1 MDKTAIKKFA
11 IWARNKLIADSVY
24 RARLLGI
31 TDKEIQDPLP
41 QSTKDAQFFDIGLK
55 EPAIGTGDAI
65 AQRNNLVAV
74 IREKAKYISYPEAFS
89 RIMEETA
96 YTWFNRLIAI
106 RFMEVN
112 NYLPGH
118 VRVLSSDN
126 PEKIEPDL
134 VTSPFDSDL
143 TFSEDESRQIV
154 DWKTNNQTDDLFQ
167 MLFLKECNALNEPL
181 PMLFETIA
189 DYTELLLTLTIS
201 DRDGVVWHLVHD
213 ISEDDFRDQVQ
224 IIGWFYQYY
233 NTEPKDKVYARKS
246 SEKIKKEDIPAATQL
261 FTPDWIV
268 RYMVENSLG
277 RLWVEGHPNEDLK
290 GQWKYYLDEAKQE
303 EDVQKQLN
311 QIYAEHSKL
320 NPEDLTC
327 LDPCCGS
334 GHILVYMFDVLM
346 QIYQSRGYRD
356 RDAAISIV
364 EHNLYGLDIDER
376 AAQLAYFAVIMKARQ
391 YDRRFL
397 SRGLQP
403 HIYAIEE
410 SNGLSKW
417 QEFAGSDFGQLTL
430 DQTYIVQAD
439 ELIGLFHD
447 AKEYGSILKVEPVD
461 YDNLQDYLEE
471 IRQKGSE
478 NILFAAWADEM
489 ADKMPK
495 LIRQAKLL
503 SRKYDVVV
511 TNPPY
516 MGGGGMDAKLSKY
529 VKDNYP
535 DSKSDLFAVFIEQC
549 GTMIKP
555 NGYQAMI
562 TQHAWMF
569 LSSYEKL
576 REKILQKMIVNMAHL
591 GPRAFEEI
599 GGEVVQT
606 TSFVLRN
613 ELSNGYQGEYCRLI
627 EPTTQQGKEAMF
639 LAGQNRY
646 VSQQENFAKIPGELV
661 AYWISEKMISHFS
674 GPLLG
679 SILTTREGM
688 ATANNDLF
696 LRLWYEVNETKIG
709 WGKKN
714 ITEAL
719 DSRMKWFPY
728 NKGGD
733 YRKWYGNNDYL
744 VNWSNDGYEI
754 KNNVD
759 LRTGR
764 TRSHNY
770 NGDFAFRKGITWSA
784 LSVSKISVRYV
795 NNGFLFDSKGAR
807 GFAND
812 ENSYFSLG
820 LINSIVGQ
828 SYLSFIAPTVDFKVG
843 DIIQIP
849 LVLIDKEDVVSKVQE
864 NISISKADWDSF
876 ETSWDFQTHPLLAP
890 SALDMAGLITAK
902 QPTLAERYEQFKA
915 IYEDRFD
922 ILQDNEEELNR
933 IFIDIY
939 GLQSEL
945 NPEVAD
951 YDITVHRIFDSKKDI
966 PQSMYKKETDE
977 KGKTK
982 SKVSPYVL
990 TKEDVMKSLLSY
1002 AVGCLFGR
1010 YSLDTP
1016 GLAYAGGEW
1025 DADKYQ
1031 TFIPDNDNVVPIT
1044 DEEYFDDD
1052 LSSFICAWLKKAF
1065 GRENFEAN
1073 LEFLTDAL
1081 GTRGTTSRE
1090 KLRNYF
1096 LKNFYKDHCKTYQK
1110 RPIYWLFD
1118 SGKENG
1124 FKALVYLH
1132 RYDENTIGRV
1142 RADYLHRMERIYS
1155 NEVNRMQ
1162 DVIDHSHSAHEV
1174 SVAEKRL
1181 EKMKKQIK
1189 ECQDYDAKLGHL
1201 ALDQIHLNLDDGVKI
1216 NYRKAQTGRDGKF
1229 YEVLADSKSIM
1240 AKDALWHEYLTEWP
1254 HEKE

>member
-55 EPAIGTGDAI
+55 EPAIVTGDAI

-74 IREKAKYISYPEAFS
+74 IREKAKDISYPEAFS

-154 DWKTNNQTDDLFQ
+154 DWKTNNQTDDLFR

-201 DRDGVVWHLVHD
+201 DWDGVVWHLVHD
-213 ISEDDFRDQVQ
+213 IPEDDFRDQVQ

-290 GQWKYYLDEAKQE
+290 GQWKYYLDEAEQE
-303 EDVQKQLN
+303 ESVQKQLN

-376 AAQLAYFAVIMKARQ
+376 AAQLAYFAVMMKARQ

-447 AKEYGSILKVEPVD
+447 AKEYGSILKVEPAD

-516 MGGGGMDAKLSKY
+516 MGSGGMDAKLSKY

-549 GTMIKP
+549 GAMIKP

-613 ELSNGYQGEYCRLI
+613 ELSNGYQGKYCRLI
-627 EPTTQQGKEAMF
+627 EPTTQQGKEDMF
-639 LAGQNRY
+639 LSAQNRY
-646 VSQQENFAKIPGELV
+646 VSKQENFAKIPGEPV
-661 AYWISEKMISHFS
+661 AYWVNKKVFCNFDGPKLENYGISRAGLST
-674 GPLLG
+674 GD
-679 SILTTREGM
+679 
-688 ATANNDLF
+688 NDKF
-696 LRLWYEVNETKIG
+696 FRLWYEVAFNNIALSCSNNEEYLMSDRK
-709 WGKKN
+709 
-714 ITEAL
+714 
-719 DSRMKWFPY
+719 FVPC
-728 NKGGD
+728 NKGGN
-733 YRKWYGNNDYL
+733 YRKWYGNLEYILD
-744 VNWSNDGYEI
+744 WSNPETFHRPRTTYM
-754 KNNVD
+754 D
-759 LRTGR
+759 L
-764 TRSHNY
+764 Y
-770 NGDFAFRKGITWSA
+770 YKPALTWSVIT
-784 LSVSKISVRYV
+784 SNIFNSRYYPQ
-795 NNGFLFDSKGAR
+795 GLLFDHASASF
-807 GFAND
+807 FAKEED
-812 ENSYFSLG
+812 TSFSIEGYL
-820 LINSIVGQ
+820 NSIVAQ
-828 SYLSFIAPTVDFKVG
+828 KILTILNPTINTGSDVIMKLPYKTSESNKK
-843 DIIQIP
+843 QCTN
-849 LVLIDKEDVVSKVQE
+849 LVKE
-864 NISISKADWDSF
+864 NISISKSDWDSF
-876 ETSWDFQTHPLLAP
+876 ETSWDFQAHPLLALP
-890 SALDMAGLITAK
+890 ALDMAGLITAK

-915 IYEDRFD
+915 VCKDRFD
-922 ILQDNEEELNR
+922 TLKDNEEELNR

-939 GLQSEL
+939 GLQDEL
-945 NPEVAD
+945 TPEESDKDV
-951 YDITVHRIFDSKKDI
+951 TVHRVFDTKDDV
-966 PQSMYKKETDE
+966 PESMKD
-977 KGKTK
+977 
-982 SKVSPYVL
+982 SNYVL

-1025 DADKYQ
+1025 DAGKYQ

-1201 ALDQIHLNLDDGVKI
+1201 ALDQIHLDLDDGVKI

-1229 YEVLADSKSIM
+1229 YEVLADSKAIM
-1240 AKDALWHEYLTEWP
+1240 AKDSLWHEYLTEWP

>member
-11 IWARNKLIADSVY
+11 IWARNKLIADSIY

-55 EPAIGTGDAI
+55 EPAIVTGDAI

-74 IREKAKYISYPEAFS
+74 IREKAKDISYPEAFS

-112 NYLPGH
+112 DYLSA
-118 VRVLSSDN
+118 RVLSSKT

-154 DWKTNNQTDDLFQ
+154 DWKMNNQTDDLFR

-181 PMLFETIA
+181 PMLFEKIA
-189 DYTELLLTLTIS
+189 DYTELLLTLSIS

-213 ISEDDFRDQVQ
+213 IPEDDFRDQVQ
-224 IIGWFYQYY
+224 IIGWLYQYY
-233 NTEPKDKVYARKS
+233 NTEPKDKVFARKS

-277 RLWVEGHPNEDLK
+277 RLWIEGHPNEALK
-290 GQWKYYLDEAKQE
+290 EQWKYYLDEAEQE
-303 EDVQKQLN
+303 ESVQKQLN

-320 NPEDLTC
+320 NLEGLTC

-334 GHILVYMFDVLM
+334 GHILAYMFDVLM
-346 QIYQSRGYRD
+346 QIYLSRGYRD

-376 AAQLAYFAVIMKARQ
+376 AAQLAYFAVMMKARQ
-391 YDRRFL
+391 YDQRFL
-397 SRGLQP
+397 SRGIQP
-403 HIYAIEE
+403 HVYAIEE
-410 SNGLSKW
+410 SNGLSTWKA
-417 QEFAGSDFGQLTL
+417 FSGSDFGQLTL
-430 DQTYIVQAD
+430 DQTYIAQAD
-439 ELIGLFHD
+439 ELIDLFHD
-447 AKEYGSILKVEPVD
+447 AKEYGSILKVEPTD

-478 NILFAAWADEM
+478 NILFAAWSAEM

-516 MGGGGMDAKLSKY
+516 MGSSGMNAKLSKY

-549 GTMIKP
+549 GAMIKP

-613 ELSNGYQGEYCRLI
+613 EFSNGYQGEYCRLI
-627 EPTTQQGKEAMF
+627 EPTTQKGKEDMF
-639 LAGQNRY
+639 LSAQNRY
-646 VSQQENFAKIPGELV
+646 VSKQENFAKIPGSPV
-661 AYWISEKMISHFS
+661 AYWVSEKSFWNF
-674 GPLLG
+674 
-679 SILTTREGM
+679 
-688 ATANNDLF
+688 ANLNKLADYGQGRIGLITGDTGRF
-696 LRLWYEVNETKIG
+696 IRYWFEPAITKIG
-709 WGKKN
+709 FNIRSNKESIDSKK
-714 ITEAL
+714 
-719 DSRMKWFPY
+719 RWFPIQ
-728 NKGGD
+728 NGGNF
-733 YRKWYGNNDYL
+733 RKWYGNADSV
-744 VNWSNDGYEI
+744 VNWENDGYEM
-754 KNNVD
+754 KFDNYLGKRV
-759 LRTGR
+759 
-764 TRSHNY
+764 RSHNY
-770 NGDFAFRKGITWSA
+770 NGEFAFQRAISWTTISSA
-784 LSVSKISVRYV
+784 RFCCRYAS
-795 NNGFLFDSKGAR
+795 NGFIFDTAGPFYVPNNYNDINAILS
-807 GFAND
+807 FLESNVAN
-812 ENSYFSLG
+812 Y
-820 LINSIVGQ
+820 
-828 SYLSFIAPTVDFKVG
+828 YLSILNPTINFPPGYIQNLPFSDMCKDINIIA
-843 DIIQIP
+843 IAQSCI
-849 LVLIDKEDVVSKVQE
+849 
-864 NISISKADWDSF
+864 NISRVDWDSF
-876 ETSWDFQTHPLLAP
+876 ETSWNLKKHPLLENSDSISDAYEAWKIQ
-890 SALDMAGLITAK
+890 SNEIFK
-902 QPTLAERYEQFKA
+902 QLKA
-915 IYEDRFD
+915 
-922 ILQDNEEELNR
+922 NEEELNR

-939 GLQSEL
+939 GLQDEL
-945 NPEVAD
+945 TPEESDKEV
-951 YDITVHRIFDSKKDI
+951 TVHRVFDTKDDV
-966 PQSMYKKETDE
+966 PESM
-977 KGKTK
+977 KG
-982 SKVSPYVL
+982 SSYVL
-990 TKEDVMKSLLSY
+990 TKQDVIKSFISY
-1002 AVGCLFGR
+1002 AVGCMFGR

-1016 GLAYAGGEW
+1016 GLAYAGGTW
-1025 DADKYQ
+1025 DISKYT
-1031 TFIPDNDNVVPIT
+1031 TFLPDEDNVLPIT
-1044 DEEYFDDD
+1044 DEDYFDDD
-1052 LSSFICAWLKKAF
+1052 IVGRFVDFVKSVYGADTLEENLAFIA
-1065 GRENFEAN
+1065 
-1073 LEFLTDAL
+1073 DAL
-1081 GTRGTTSRE
+1081 GTRGKSSRE
-1090 KLRNYF
+1090 VIRNYF
-1096 LKNFYKDHCKTYQK
+1096 LKDFFKDHCKTYQK

-1201 ALDQIHLNLDDGVKI
+1201 ALDQIHLDLNDGVKI
-1216 NYRKAQTGRDGKF
+1216 NYRKVQTGRDGKF
-1229 YEVLADSKSIM
+1229 YEVLADSKNIM
-1240 AKDALWHEYLTEWP
+1240 AKDALWHEHLTEWH
-1254 HEKE
+1254 HEQ

>member
-11 IWARNKLIADSVY
+11 IWARNKLIADSIY

-31 TDKEIQDPLP
+31 TDKGIQAPLP

-55 EPAIGTGDAI
+55 EPSAITGDAI
-65 AQRNNLVAV
+65 TQRKNLVAV
-74 IREKAKYISYPEAFS
+74 IQEKAKESTYPEAFS
-89 RIMEETA
+89 HIMEETA

-112 NYLPGH
+112 DYLSA
-118 VRVLSSDN
+118 RVLSSKT

-154 DWKTNNQTDDLFQ
+154 DWKMNNQTDDLFR

-181 PMLFETIA
+181 PMLFEKIA
-189 DYTELLLTLTIS
+189 DYTELLLTLSIS

-213 ISEDDFRDQVQ
+213 IPEDDFRDQVQ
-224 IIGWFYQYY
+224 IIGWLYQYY
-233 NTEPKDKVYARKS
+233 NTEPKDKVFARKS
-246 SEKIKKEDIPAATQL
+246 SEKIKKGDIPAATQL

-277 RLWVEGHPNEDLK
+277 RLWIEGHPDEALK
-290 GQWKYYLDEAKQE
+290 EQWKYYLDEAEQE
-303 EDVQKQLN
+303 ESVQEQLN

-320 NPEDLTC
+320 NPKDLTC

-334 GHILVYMFDVLM
+334 GHILAYMFDVLM
-346 QIYQSRGYRD
+346 QIYRSRGYRD

-376 AAQLAYFAVIMKARQ
+376 AAQLAYFAVMMKARQ

-397 SRGLQP
+397 SRGIQP
-403 HIYAIEE
+403 HVYAIEE
-410 SNGLSKW
+410 SNGLSTWKA
-417 QEFAGSDFGQLTL
+417 FSGSDFGQLTL
-430 DQTYIVQAD
+430 DQTYIAQAD
-439 ELIGLFHD
+439 ALIDLFHD
-447 AKEYGSILKVEPVD
+447 AKEYGSILKVEPTD

-478 NILFAAWADEM
+478 NILFAAWSAEM

-495 LIRQAKLL
+495 LIRQAKIL
-503 SRKYDVVV
+503 SKKYDVVV

-516 MGGGGMDAKLSKY
+516 MGSSGMDAKLSKY

-549 GTMIKP
+549 GAMIKP

-613 ELSNGYQGEYCRLI
+613 EFSNGYQGEYCRLI

-639 LAGQNRY
+639 LSAQNRY
-646 VSQQENFAKIPGELV
+646 VSKQENFAKIPGSPV
-661 AYWISEKMISHFS
+661 AYWASEQIRNAFKSS
-674 GPLLG
+674 SLYEKSVSPSQNVTG
-679 SILTTREGM
+679 
-688 ATANNDLF
+688 NNEKYVRKCWEL
-696 LRLWYEVNETKIG
+696 EKQKIG
-709 WGKKN
+709 EKSFW
-714 ITEAL
+714 I
-719 DSRMKWFPY
+719 FY
-728 NKGGD
+728 CKGGG
-733 YRKWYGNNDYL
+733 YRKWWGNLEDIIDWTPNARY
-744 VNWSNDGYEI
+744 VYKHGDGKHASQIINKKYWY
-754 KNNVD
+754 K
-759 LRTGR
+759 R
-764 TRSHNY
+764 
-770 NGDFAFRKGITWSA
+770 GITWGLITSNKPSFRVMPEGA
-784 LSVSKISVRYV
+784 TY
-795 NNGFLFDSKGAR
+795 DKGGSTLIVDDAIY
-807 GFAND
+807 N
-812 ENSYFSLG
+812 FSLG
-820 LINSIVGQ
+820 LLN
-828 SYLSFIAPTVDFKVG
+828 
-843 DIIQIP
+843 
-849 LVLIDKEDVVSKVQE
+849 SKVYVNIVSMLNPTLNYQVKDVRSMPLILKKQE
-864 NISISKADWDSF
+864 RINEIVNALISESKADWDSF

-890 SALDMAGLITAK
+890 SALDMAGLIIAK

-915 IYEDRFD
+915 SCEERFD

-945 NPEVAD
+945 NSEVAD
-951 YDITVHRIFDSKKDI
+951 YDITVHRIFDFKDDI
-966 PQSMYKKETDE
+966 PQSMYKNETDE
-977 KGKTK
+977 EGKTK

-1025 DADKYQ
+1025 DAGKYQ

-1155 NEVNRMQ
+1155 GEVNRMQ

-1181 EKMKKQIK
+1181 EKMKKQLK

-1201 ALDQIHLNLDDGVKI
+1201 ALDQIHLDLDDGVKI

-1229 YEVLADSKSIM
+1229 YEVLADSKAIM
-1240 AKDALWHEYLTEWP
+1240 AKDALWHEYLTEWH
-1254 HEKE
+1254 HEQ

>member
-11 IWARNKLIADSVY
+11 IWARNKLIADSIY

-55 EPAIGTGDAI
+55 EPAIVTGDAI

-74 IREKAKYISYPEAFS
+74 IREKAKDISYPEAFS

-112 NYLPGH
+112 DYLSA
-118 VRVLSSDN
+118 RVLSSKT

-154 DWKTNNQTDDLFQ
+154 DWKMNNQTDDLFR
-167 MLFLKECNALNEPL
+167 MLFIKTCNALNEPL
-181 PMLFETIA
+181 PMLFEKIA
-189 DYTELLLTLTIS
+189 DYTELLLAISIS

-213 ISEDDFRDQVQ
+213 IPQDDFQDQVQ
-224 IIGWFYQYY
+224 IIGWLYQYY
-233 NTEPKDKVYARKS
+233 NTEPKDRLINARK
-246 SEKIKKEDIPAATQL
+246 KYLTYDIPFVTQL

-268 RYMVENSLG
+268 HFIVENSLG
-277 RLWVEGHPNEDLK
+277 KIWAEGHPNDNVLDN
-290 GQWKYYLDEAKQE
+290 WKYLLKDKDSSKLSEDISGYYSQLKLDE
-303 EDVQKQLN
+303 LR
-311 QIYAEHSKL
+311 
-320 NPEDLTC
+320 C
-327 LDPCCGS
+327 MDPCVGS
-334 GHILVYMFDVLM
+334 GHILAYGFDVLM
-346 QIYQSRGYRD
+346 QIYLSCGYTPK
-356 RDAAISIV
+356 DAVKNIV
-364 EHNLYGLDIDER
+364 QYNLFGLDIDKR
-376 AAQLAYFAVIMKARQ
+376 AVQLASFSIMMKSCQ
-391 YDRRFL
+391 YDKRFL
-397 SRGLQP
+397 KRKIIP
-403 HIYAIEE
+403 HIYCIEKSMGISKE
-410 SNGLSKW
+410 CFEYFANGDAGISDSLSKILA
-417 QEFAGSDFGQLTL
+417 QMKE
-430 DQTYIVQAD
+430 AD
-439 ELIGLFHD
+439 V
-447 AKEYGSILKVEPVD
+447 YGSLIKPININFRVLNQRLNQVKAEPSLFNVEIEKFLVPVV
-461 YDNLQDYLEE
+461 QSAE
-471 IRQKGSE
+471 
-478 NILFAAWADEM
+478 
-489 ADKMPK
+489 
-495 LIRQAKLL
+495 LL
-503 SRKYDVVV
+503 SNKYLVVF

-516 MGGGGMDAKLSKY
+516 MANSYMPTVLKQY
-529 VKDNYP
+529 VADNYP
-535 DSKSDLFAVFIEQC
+535 DSKADLYASFIVRCSDLCSSKGQI
-549 GTMIKP
+549 GLLTP
-555 NGYQAMI
+555 Y
-562 TQHAWMF
+562 TWMF
-569 LSSYEKL
+569 IQSFQALRQYVLSHMTFSSLVQLEY
-576 REKILQKMIVNMAHL
+576 N
-591 GPRAFEEI
+591 AFESACVPVVAFTLKNFKTLCPFWGIKLSDFKGI
-599 GGEVVQT
+599 GVQAPKT
-606 TSFVLRN
+606 LYAVEHDDCN
-613 ELSNGYQGEYCRLI
+613 YKYYAN
-627 EPTTQQGKEAMF
+627 
-639 LAGQNRY
+639 
-646 VSQQENFAKIPGELV
+646 QENFAKIPGSPV
-661 AYWISEKMISHFS
+661 AYWASEQIRNAFKSS
-674 GPLLG
+674 SLYEKSVSPSQNVTG
-679 SILTTREGM
+679 
-688 ATANNDLF
+688 NNEKYVRKCWEL
-696 LRLWYEVNETKIG
+696 EKQKIG
-709 WGKKN
+709 EKSFW
-714 ITEAL
+714 I
-719 DSRMKWFPY
+719 FY
-728 NKGGD
+728 CKGGG
-733 YRKWYGNNDYL
+733 YRKWWGNLEDIIDWTPNARY
-744 VNWSNDGYEI
+744 VYKHGDGKHASQIINKKYWY
-754 KNNVD
+754 K
-759 LRTGR
+759 R
-764 TRSHNY
+764 
-770 NGDFAFRKGITWSA
+770 GITWGLITSNKPSFRVMPEGA
-784 LSVSKISVRYV
+784 TY
-795 NNGFLFDSKGAR
+795 DKGGSTLIVDDAIY
-807 GFAND
+807 N
-812 ENSYFSLG
+812 FSLG
-820 LINSIVGQ
+820 LLN
-828 SYLSFIAPTVDFKVG
+828 
-843 DIIQIP
+843 
-849 LVLIDKEDVVSKVQE
+849 SKVYVNIVSMLNPTLNYQVKDVRSMPLILKKQE
-864 NISISKADWDSF
+864 RINEIVNALISESKADWDSF
-876 ETSWDFQTHPLLAP
+876 ETSWDFQTHPLLVP

-915 IYEDRFD
+915 VCEDRFD
-922 ILQDNEEELNR
+922 ILKDNEEDLNR

-939 GLQSEL
+939 GLQDEL
-945 NPEVAD
+945 TPEESDKNV
-951 YDITVHRIFDSKKDI
+951 TVHRVFDTKDDV
-966 PQSMYKKETDE
+966 PESMKD
-977 KGKTK
+977 
-982 SKVSPYVL
+982 SNYVL

-1201 ALDQIHLNLDDGVKI
+1201 ALDQIHLDLDDGVKI

-1229 YEVLADSKSIM
+1229 YEVLADSKNIM
-1240 AKDALWHEYLTEWP
+1240 AKDALWHEYLTEWH
-1254 HEKE
+1254 HEQ

>member
-11 IWARNKLIADSVY
+11 IWARNKLIADSIY

-31 TDKEIQDPLP
+31 TDKGIQAPLP

-55 EPAIGTGDAI
+55 EPSAITGDAI
-65 AQRNNLVAV
+65 TQRKNLVAV
-74 IREKAKYISYPEAFS
+74 IQENAKESTYPEAFS
-89 RIMEETA
+89 HIMEETA

-112 NYLPGH
+112 DYLSA
-118 VRVLSSDN
+118 RVLSSKT

-154 DWKTNNQTDDLFQ
+154 DWKMNNQTDDLFR

-181 PMLFETIA
+181 PMLFEKIA
-189 DYTELLLTLTIS
+189 DYTELLLTLSIS

-213 ISEDDFRDQVQ
+213 IPEDDFRDQVQ
-224 IIGWFYQYY
+224 IIGWLYQYY
-233 NTEPKDKVYARKS
+233 NTEPKDKVFARKS

-277 RLWVEGHPNEDLK
+277 RLWIEGHPNEALK
-290 GQWKYYLDEAKQE
+290 EQWKYYLDEAEQE
-303 EDVQKQLN
+303 ESVQKQLN

-320 NPEDLTC
+320 NLEGLTC

-334 GHILVYMFDVLM
+334 GHILAYMFDVLM
-346 QIYQSRGYRD
+346 QIYLSRGYRD

-376 AAQLAYFAVIMKARQ
+376 AAQLAYFAVMMKARQ
-391 YDRRFL
+391 YDQRFL
-397 SRGLQP
+397 SRGIQP
-403 HIYAIEE
+403 HVYAIEE
-410 SNGLSKW
+410 SNGLSTWKA
-417 QEFAGSDFGQLTL
+417 FSGSDFGQLTL
-430 DQTYIVQAD
+430 DQTYIAQAD
-439 ELIGLFHD
+439 ELIDLFHD
-447 AKEYGSILKVEPVD
+447 AKEYGSILKVEPTD

-478 NILFAAWADEM
+478 NILFAAWSAEM

-516 MGGGGMDAKLSKY
+516 MGSSGMNAKLSKY

-549 GTMIKP
+549 GAMIKP

-613 ELSNGYQGEYCRLI
+613 EFSNGYQGEYCRLI
-627 EPTTQQGKEAMF
+627 EPTTQKGKEDMF
-639 LAGQNRY
+639 LSAQNRY
-646 VSQQENFAKIPGELV
+646 VSKQENFAKIPGSPV
-661 AYWISEKMISHFS
+661 AYWVNKKVFCNFDGPKLENYGISRAGLST
-674 GPLLG
+674 GD
-679 SILTTREGM
+679 
-688 ATANNDLF
+688 NDKF
-696 LRLWYEVNETKIG
+696 FRLWYEVAFNNIALSCSNNEEYLMSDRK
-709 WGKKN
+709 
-714 ITEAL
+714 
-719 DSRMKWFPY
+719 FVPC
-728 NKGGD
+728 NKGGN
-733 YRKWYGNNDYL
+733 YRKWYGNLEYILD
-744 VNWSNDGYEI
+744 WSNPETFHRPRTTYM
-754 KNNVD
+754 D
-759 LRTGR
+759 L
-764 TRSHNY
+764 Y
-770 NGDFAFRKGITWSA
+770 YKPALTWSVIT
-784 LSVSKISVRYV
+784 SNIFNSRYYPQ
-795 NNGFLFDSKGAR
+795 GLLFDHASASF
-807 GFAND
+807 FAKKED
-812 ENSYFSLG
+812 TSFSIEGYL
-820 LINSIVGQ
+820 NSIVAQ
-828 SYLSFIAPTVDFKVG
+828 KILTILNPTINTGSDVIMKLPYKTSESNKK
-843 DIIQIP
+843 QCTN
-849 LVLIDKEDVVSKVQE
+849 LVKE
-864 NISISKADWDSF
+864 NISISKSDWDSF
-876 ETSWDFQTHPLLAP
+876 ETSWDFQTHPLLALP
-890 SALDMAGLITAK
+890 ALDMAGLITAK
-902 QPTLAERYEQFKA
+902 QLTLAERYEHFKA
-915 IYEDRFD
+915 VCEDRFD
-922 ILQDNEEELNR
+922 ILQENEEELNR

-939 GLQSEL
+939 GVKDEL
-945 NPEVAD
+945 TPDVAPKD
-951 YDITVHRIFDSKKDI
+951 VTVHQIFDSKDDV
-966 PQSMYKKETDE
+966 PDDLQGSN
-977 KGKTK
+977 
-982 SKVSPYVL
+982 YVL
-990 TKEDVMKSLLSY
+990 TQEDVMKSLLSY

-1162 DVIDHSHSAHEV
+1162 DIIDHSHSAHEV

-1201 ALDQIHLNLDDGVKI
+1201 ALDQIHLDLDDGVKI
-1216 NYRKAQTGRDGKF
+1216 NYRKVQTGRDGKF
-1229 YEVLADSKSIM
+1229 YEVLADSKNIM
-1240 AKDALWHEYLTEWP
+1240 AKDALWHEHLTEWH
-1254 HEKE
+1254 HEQ

>member
-11 IWARNKLIADSVY
+11 IWARNKLIADSIY

-31 TDKEIQDPLP
+31 TDKGIQAPLP

-55 EPAIGTGDAI
+55 EPSAITGDAI
-65 AQRNNLVAV
+65 TQRKNLVAV
-74 IREKAKYISYPEAFS
+74 IQENAKESTYPEAFS
-89 RIMEETA
+89 HIMEETA

-112 NYLPGH
+112 DYLSA
-118 VRVLSSDN
+118 RVLSSKT

-154 DWKTNNQTDDLFQ
+154 DWKMNNQTDDLFR

-181 PMLFETIA
+181 PMLFEKIA
-189 DYTELLLTLTIS
+189 DYTELLLTLSIS

-213 ISEDDFRDQVQ
+213 IPEDDFRDQVQ
-224 IIGWFYQYY
+224 IIGWLYQYY
-233 NTEPKDKVYARKS
+233 NTEPKDKVFARKS

-277 RLWVEGHPNEDLK
+277 RLWIEGHPNEALK
-290 GQWKYYLDEAKQE
+290 EQWKYYLDEAEQE
-303 EDVQKQLN
+303 ESVQKQLN

-320 NPEDLTC
+320 NLEGLTC

-334 GHILVYMFDVLM
+334 GHILAYMFDVLM
-346 QIYQSRGYRD
+346 QIYLSRGYRD

-376 AAQLAYFAVIMKARQ
+376 AAQLAYFAVMMKARQ
-391 YDRRFL
+391 YDQRFL
-397 SRGLQP
+397 SRGIQP
-403 HIYAIEE
+403 HVYAIEE
-410 SNGLSKW
+410 SNGLSTWKA
-417 QEFAGSDFGQLTL
+417 FSGSDFGQLTL
-430 DQTYIVQAD
+430 DQTYIAQAD
-439 ELIGLFHD
+439 ELIDLFHD
-447 AKEYGSILKVEPVD
+447 AKEYGSILKVEPTD

-478 NILFAAWADEM
+478 NILFAAWSAEM

-516 MGGGGMDAKLSKY
+516 MGSSGMNAKLSKY

-549 GTMIKP
+549 GAMIKP

-613 ELSNGYQGEYCRLI
+613 EFSNGYQGEYCRLI
-627 EPTTQQGKEAMF
+627 EPTTQKGKEDMF
-639 LAGQNRY
+639 LSAQNRY
-646 VSQQENFAKIPGELV
+646 VSKQENFAKIPGSPV
-661 AYWISEKMISHFS
+661 AYWVNKKVFCNFDGPKLENYGISRAGLST
-674 GPLLG
+674 GD
-679 SILTTREGM
+679 
-688 ATANNDLF
+688 NDKF
-696 LRLWYEVNETKIG
+696 FRLWYEVAFNNIALSCSNNEEYLMSDRK
-709 WGKKN
+709 
-714 ITEAL
+714 
-719 DSRMKWFPY
+719 FVPC
-728 NKGGD
+728 NKGGN
-733 YRKWYGNNDYL
+733 YRKWYGNLEYILD
-744 VNWSNDGYEI
+744 WSNPETFHRPRTTYM
-754 KNNVD
+754 D
-759 LRTGR
+759 L
-764 TRSHNY
+764 Y
-770 NGDFAFRKGITWSA
+770 YKPALTWSVIT
-784 LSVSKISVRYV
+784 SNIFNSRYYPQ
-795 NNGFLFDSKGAR
+795 GLLFDHASASF
-807 GFAND
+807 FAKKED
-812 ENSYFSLG
+812 TSFSIEGYL
-820 LINSIVGQ
+820 NSIVAQ
-828 SYLSFIAPTVDFKVG
+828 KILTILNPTINTGSDVIMKLPYKTSESNKK
-843 DIIQIP
+843 QCTN
-849 LVLIDKEDVVSKVQE
+849 LVKE
-864 NISISKADWDSF
+864 NISISKSDWDSF
-876 ETSWDFQTHPLLAP
+876 ETSWDFQTHPLLALP
-890 SALDMAGLITAK
+890 ALDMAGLITAK
-902 QPTLAERYEQFKA
+902 QLTLAERYEHFKA
-915 IYEDRFD
+915 VCEDRFD
-922 ILQDNEEELNR
+922 ILQENEEELNR

-939 GLQSEL
+939 GVKDEL
-945 NPEVAD
+945 TPDVAPKD
-951 YDITVHRIFDSKKDI
+951 VTVHQIFDSKDDV
-966 PQSMYKKETDE
+966 PDDLQGSN
-977 KGKTK
+977 
-982 SKVSPYVL
+982 YVL
-990 TKEDVMKSLLSY
+990 TQEDVMKSLLSY

-1201 ALDQIHLNLDDGVKI
+1201 ALDQIHLDLDDGVKI
-1216 NYRKAQTGRDGKF
+1216 NYRKVQTGRDGKF
-1229 YEVLADSKSIM
+1229 YEVLADSKNIM
-1240 AKDALWHEYLTEWP
+1240 AKDALWHEHLTEWH
-1254 HEKE
+1254 HEQ

>member
-11 IWARNKLIADSVY
+11 IWARNKLIADSIY

-31 TDKEIQDPLP
+31 TDKGIQAPLP

-55 EPAIGTGDAI
+55 EPSAITGDAI
-65 AQRNNLVAV
+65 TQRKNLVAV
-74 IREKAKYISYPEAFS
+74 IQEKAKESTYPEAFS
-89 RIMEETA
+89 HIMEETA

-112 NYLPGH
+112 DYLSA
-118 VRVLSSDN
+118 RVLSSKTS
-126 PEKIEPDL
+126 EKIEPDL

-143 TFSEDESRQIV
+143 TFSEDESRQII
-154 DWKTNNQTDDLFQ
+154 DWKMNNQTDDLFR

-181 PMLFETIA
+181 PMLFERIA
-189 DYTELLLTLTIS
+189 DYTELLLTLSIS

-213 ISEDDFRDQVQ
+213 IPEDDFRDQVQ
-224 IIGWFYQYY
+224 IIGWLYQYY
-233 NTEPKDKVYARKS
+233 NTEPKDKVFARKS

-277 RLWVEGHPNEDLK
+277 RLWIEGHPDEVLK
-290 GQWKYYLDEAKQE
+290 GQWKYYLDEAEQE
-303 EDVQKQLN
+303 ESVQEQLN

-334 GHILVYMFDVLM
+334 GHILAYMFDVLM
-346 QIYQSRGYRD
+346 QIYLSRGYRD

-376 AAQLAYFAVIMKARQ
+376 AAQLAYFAVMMKARQ

-397 SRGLQP
+397 SRGIQP
-403 HIYAIEE
+403 HVYAIEE
-410 SNGLSKW
+410 SNGLSTWKA
-417 QEFAGSDFGQLTL
+417 FSGSDFGQLTL
-430 DQTYIVQAD
+430 DQTYIAQAD
-439 ELIGLFHD
+439 ELIDLFHD
-447 AKEYGSILKVEPVD
+447 AKEYGSILKVEPTD

-478 NILFAAWADEM
+478 NILFAAWSAEM

-503 SRKYDVVV
+503 SKKYDVVV

-516 MGGGGMDAKLSKY
+516 MGSSGMDAKLSKY

-549 GTMIKP
+549 GAMIKP

-569 LSSYEKL
+569 LSSYEKM

-613 ELSNGYQGEYCRLI
+613 EFSNGYQGEYCRLI

-646 VSQQENFAKIPGELV
+646 VSQQENFAKIPGSPV
-661 AYWISEKMISHFS
+661 AYWASKLLMDDFKIGK
-674 GPLLG
+674 PLGEL
-679 SILTTREGM
+679 SKPRQGM
-688 ATANNDLF
+688 ATTNNNRF
-696 LRLWYEVNETKIG
+696 LRLWFEI
-709 WGKKN
+709 KN
-714 ITEAL
+714 IGFNYQNIKETT
-719 DSRMKWFPY
+719 DCKYKWFPY
-728 NKGGD
+728 NKGGS
-733 YRKWYGNNDYL
+733 YRKWYGNNDYV
-744 VNWSNDGYEI
+744 VNWYNNGQELKDFTKDAPGGRM
-754 KNNVD
+754 NNVEFYFKP
-759 LRTGR
+759 
-764 TRSHNY
+764 S
-770 NGDFAFRKGITWSA
+770 ISW
-784 LSVSKISVRYV
+784 SKISSGLFSSRFFL
-795 NNGFLFDSKGAR
+795 NGFIFDVSGCSVFGEHLLYLL
-807 GFAND
+807 GFT
-812 ENSYFSLG
+812 
-820 LINSIVGQ
+820 NSIITREILKCV
-828 SYLSFIAPTVDFKVG
+828 SPTLNYEVEHIKKLPVIFKFKNKVECLSK
-843 DIIQIP
+843 
-849 LVLIDKEDVVSKVQE
+849 E
-864 NISISKADWDSF
+864 NIDISKTDWDSF

-915 IYEDRFD
+915 ICEDRFD

-1016 GLAYAGGEW
+1016 GLAYAVGEW

-1052 LSSFICAWLKKAF
+1052 LSAFICAWLKKAF

-1132 RYDENTIGRV
+1132 RYNENTIGRV

-1174 SVAEKRL
+1174 SVAGKRL

-1201 ALDQIHLNLDDGVKI
+1201 ALDQIHLDLDDGVKI
-1216 NYRKAQTGRDGKF
+1216 NYRKVQTGRDGKF
-1229 YEVLADSKSIM
+1229 YEVLADSKAIM
-1240 AKDALWHEYLTEWP
+1240 AKDALWHEYLTEWH
-1254 HEKE
+1254 HEQ

>member
-1 MDKTAIKKFA
+1 MDKTAIKKIA
-11 IWARNKLIADSVY
+11 IWARNKLIADSIY

-31 TDKEIQDPLP
+31 TDKGIQAPLP

-55 EPAIGTGDAI
+55 EPSAITGDAI
-65 AQRNNLVAV
+65 TQRKNLVAV
-74 IREKAKYISYPEAFS
+74 IQEKAKESTYPEAFS
-89 RIMEETA
+89 HIMEETA

-112 NYLPGH
+112 DYLSA
-118 VRVLSSDN
+118 RVLSSKA

-154 DWKTNNQTDDLFQ
+154 DWKMNNQTDDLFR

-181 PMLFETIA
+181 PMLFEKIA
-189 DYTELLLTLTIS
+189 DYTELLLTLSIS

-213 ISEDDFRDQVQ
+213 IPEDDFRDQVQ
-224 IIGWFYQYY
+224 IIGWLYQYY
-233 NTEPKDKVYARKS
+233 NTEPKDKVFARKS

-277 RLWVEGHPNEDLK
+277 RLWIEGHPNEALK
-290 GQWKYYLDEAKQE
+290 EQWKYYLDEAEQE
-303 EDVQKQLN
+303 ESVQKQLN

-320 NPEDLTC
+320 NLEGLTC

-334 GHILVYMFDVLM
+334 GHILAYMFDVLM
-346 QIYQSRGYRD
+346 QIYLSRGYRD

-376 AAQLAYFAVIMKARQ
+376 AAQLAYFAVMMKARQ
-391 YDRRFL
+391 YDQRFL
-397 SRGLQP
+397 SRGIQP
-403 HIYAIEE
+403 HVYAIEE
-410 SNGLSKW
+410 SNGLSTWKA
-417 QEFAGSDFGQLTL
+417 FSGSDFGQLTL
-430 DQTYIVQAD
+430 DQTYIAQAD
-439 ELIGLFHD
+439 ELIDLFHD
-447 AKEYGSILKVEPVD
+447 AKEYGSILKVEPTD

-478 NILFAAWADEM
+478 NILFAAWSAEM

-516 MGGGGMDAKLSKY
+516 MGSSGMNAKLSKY

-549 GTMIKP
+549 GAMIKP

-613 ELSNGYQGEYCRLI
+613 ELSNEYQGEYCRLI
-627 EPTTQQGKEAMF
+627 DPTTQQGKEDMF
-639 LAGQNRY
+639 LSVQNRY
-646 VSQQENFAKIPGELV
+646 VSKQENFAKIPGSPV
-661 AYWISEKMISHFS
+661 AYWVSKNLLEDFRKGKM
-674 GPLLG
+674 
-679 SILTTREGM
+679 LTNFADSVQGL
-688 ATANNDLF
+688 ATADNNRF
-696 LRLWYEVNETKIG
+696 LREWFEVSINKI
-709 WGKKN
+709 KFD
-714 ITEAL
+714 AR
-719 DSRMKWFPY
+719 DSNDAFNSKGKWFPY
-728 NKGGD
+728 NKGGL
-733 YRKWYGNNDYL
+733 YRRWYGNNDYV
-744 VNWSNDGYEI
+744 VNWEKNGNEI
-754 KNNVD
+754 KNFKD
-759 LRTGR
+759 AKGKLRSRLQNTSYYFRESFSWSLVSSGE
-764 TRSHNY
+764 S
-770 NGDFAFRKGITWSA
+770 AFRYKPIGNIFDVAGMSFFSSTHLLYLGA
-784 LSVSKISVRYV
+784 LCNTKIVKDV
-795 NNGFLFDSKGAR
+795 LK
-807 GFAND
+807 
-812 ENSYFSLG
+812 
-820 LINSIVGQ
+820 V
-828 SYLSFIAPTVDFKVG
+828 IAPTINYQCG
-843 DIIQIP
+843 DIAKIPVIFDENFNTQIEKN
-849 LVLIDKEDVVSKVQE
+849 VKKNINVSRD
-864 NISISKADWDSF
+864 DWDSS
-876 ETSWDFQTHPLLAP
+876 EISWDFTVHPLLKNKPTELKDAYN
-890 SALDMAGLITAK
+890 IFK
-902 QPTLAERYEQFKA
+902 QNCA
-915 IYEDRFD
+915 DRFRQ
-922 ILQDNEEELNR
+922 LKENEEELNR

-939 GLQSEL
+939 GLQDEL
-945 NPEVAD
+945 TPDVPPKD
-951 YDITVHRIFDSKKDI
+951 VTVHQIFDSKDDV
-966 PQSMYKKETDE
+966 PDDLQ
-977 KGKTK
+977 G
-982 SKVSPYVL
+982 SKYVL

-1025 DADKYQ
+1025 DAGKYQ

-1201 ALDQIHLNLDDGVKI
+1201 ALDQIHLDLDDGVKI
-1216 NYRKAQTGRDGKF
+1216 NYRKVQTGRDGKF
-1229 YEVLADSKSIM
+1229 YEVLADSKAIM

-1254 HEKE
+1254 HEQ

>member
-11 IWARNKLIADSVY
+11 IWARNKLIADSIY

-31 TDKEIQDPLP
+31 TDKGIQAPLP

-55 EPAIGTGDAI
+55 EPSAITGDAI
-65 AQRNNLVAV
+65 TQRKNLVAV
-74 IREKAKYISYPEAFS
+74 IQENAKESTYPEAFS
-89 RIMEETA
+89 HIMEETA

-106 RFMEVN
+106 RFIEVN
-112 NYLPGH
+112 DYLSA
-118 VRVLSSDN
+118 RVLSSKT

-154 DWKTNNQTDDLFQ
+154 DWKMNNQTDDLFR

-181 PMLFETIA
+181 PMLFEKIA
-189 DYTELLLTLTIS
+189 DYTELLLTLSIS

-213 ISEDDFRDQVQ
+213 IPEDDFRDQVQ
-224 IIGWFYQYY
+224 IIGWLYQYY
-233 NTEPKDKVYARKS
+233 NTEPKDKVFARKS

-277 RLWVEGHPNEDLK
+277 RLWIEGHPNEALK
-290 GQWKYYLDEAKQE
+290 EQWKYYLDEAEQE
-303 EDVQKQLN
+303 ESVQKQLN

-320 NPEDLTC
+320 NLEGLTC

-334 GHILVYMFDVLM
+334 GHILAYIFDVLM
-346 QIYQSRGYRD
+346 QIYLSRGYRD

-376 AAQLAYFAVIMKARQ
+376 AAQLAYFAVMMKARQ
-391 YDRRFL
+391 YDQRFL
-397 SRGLQP
+397 SRGIQP
-403 HIYAIEE
+403 HVYAIEE
-410 SNGLSKW
+410 SNGLSTWKA
-417 QEFAGSDFGQLTL
+417 FSGSDFGQLTL
-430 DQTYIVQAD
+430 DQTYIAQAD
-439 ELIGLFHD
+439 ELIDLFHD
-447 AKEYGSILKVEPVD
+447 AKEYGSILKVEPTD

-478 NILFAAWADEM
+478 NILFAAWSAEM

-503 SRKYDVVV
+503 SKKYDVVV

-516 MGGGGMDAKLSKY
+516 MGSSGMDAKLSKY

-549 GTMIKP
+549 GAMIKP

-613 ELSNGYQGEYCRLI
+613 EFSNGYQGEYCRLI
-627 EPTTQQGKEAMF
+627 EPTTQKGKEDMF
-639 LAGQNRY
+639 LSAQNRY
-646 VSQQENFAKIPGELV
+646 VSKQENFAKIPGSPV
-661 AYWISEKMISHFS
+661 AYWVNKKVFCNFDGPKLENYGISRAGLST
-674 GPLLG
+674 GD
-679 SILTTREGM
+679 
-688 ATANNDLF
+688 NDKF
-696 LRLWYEVNETKIG
+696 FRLWYEVAFNNIALSCSNNEEYLMSDRK
-709 WGKKN
+709 
-714 ITEAL
+714 
-719 DSRMKWFPY
+719 FVPC
-728 NKGGD
+728 NKGGN
-733 YRKWYGNNDYL
+733 YRKWYGNLEYILD
-744 VNWSNDGYEI
+744 WSNPETFHRPRTTYM
-754 KNNVD
+754 D
-759 LRTGR
+759 L
-764 TRSHNY
+764 Y
-770 NGDFAFRKGITWSA
+770 YKPALTWSVIT
-784 LSVSKISVRYV
+784 SNIFNSRYYPQ
-795 NNGFLFDSKGAR
+795 GLLFDHASASF
-807 GFAND
+807 FAKKED
-812 ENSYFSLG
+812 TSFSIEGYL
-820 LINSIVGQ
+820 NSIVAQ
-828 SYLSFIAPTVDFKVG
+828 KILTILNPTINTGSDVIMKLPYKTSESNKK
-843 DIIQIP
+843 QCTN
-849 LVLIDKEDVVSKVQE
+849 LVKE
-864 NISISKADWDSF
+864 NISISKSDWDSF
-876 ETSWDFQTHPLLAP
+876 ETSWDFQTHPLLALP
-890 SALDMAGLITAK
+890 ALDMAGLITAK
-902 QPTLAERYEQFKA
+902 QLTLAERYEHFKA
-915 IYEDRFD
+915 VCEDRFD
-922 ILQDNEEELNR
+922 ILQENEEELNR

-939 GLQSEL
+939 GVKDEL
-945 NPEVAD
+945 TPDVAPKD
-951 YDITVHRIFDSKKDI
+951 VTVHQIFDSKDDV
-966 PQSMYKKETDE
+966 PDDLQGSN
-977 KGKTK
+977 
-982 SKVSPYVL
+982 YVL
-990 TKEDVMKSLLSY
+990 TQEDVMKSLLSY

-1025 DADKYQ
+1025 DAGKYQ

-1096 LKNFYKDHCKTYQK
+1096 LKNFFKDHCKTYQK

-1201 ALDQIHLNLDDGVKI
+1201 ALDQIHLDLDDGVRI
-1216 NYRKAQTGRDGKF
+1216 NYRKVQTGRDGKF
-1229 YEVLADSKSIM
+1229 YEVLADSKAIM
-1240 AKDALWHEYLTEWP
+1240 AKDALWHEYLTEWH
-1254 HEKE
+1254 HEQ

>member
-11 IWARNKLIADSVY
+11 IWARNKLIADSIY

-31 TDKEIQDPLP
+31 TDKGIQAPLP

-55 EPAIGTGDAI
+55 EPSAITGDAI
-65 AQRNNLVAV
+65 TQRKNLVAV
-74 IREKAKYISYPEAFS
+74 IQENAKESTYPEAFS
-89 RIMEETA
+89 HIMEETA

-112 NYLPGH
+112 DYLSA
-118 VRVLSSDN
+118 RVLSSKT

-154 DWKTNNQTDDLFQ
+154 DWKMNNQTDDLFR

-181 PMLFETIA
+181 PMLFEKIA
-189 DYTELLLTLTIS
+189 DYTELLLTLSIS

-213 ISEDDFRDQVQ
+213 IPEDDFRDQVQ
-224 IIGWFYQYY
+224 IIGWLYQYY
-233 NTEPKDKVYARKS
+233 NTEPKDKVFARKS

-277 RLWVEGHPNEDLK
+277 RLWIEGHPNEALK
-290 GQWKYYLDEAKQE
+290 EQWKYYLDEAEQE
-303 EDVQKQLN
+303 ESVQKQLN

-320 NPEDLTC
+320 NLEGLTC

-334 GHILVYMFDVLM
+334 GHILAYMFDVLM
-346 QIYQSRGYRD
+346 QIYLSRGYRD

-376 AAQLAYFAVIMKARQ
+376 AAQLAYFAVMMKARQ
-391 YDRRFL
+391 YDQRFL
-397 SRGLQP
+397 SRGIQP
-403 HIYAIEE
+403 HVYAIEE
-410 SNGLSKW
+410 SNGLSTWKA
-417 QEFAGSDFGQLTL
+417 FSGSDFGQLTL
-430 DQTYIVQAD
+430 DQTYIAQAD
-439 ELIGLFHD
+439 ELIDLFHD
-447 AKEYGSILKVEPVD
+447 AKEYGSILKVEPTD

-489 ADKMPK
+489 AGKMPK

-516 MGGGGMDAKLSKY
+516 MGSGGMNAKLSKY

-549 GTMIKP
+549 GAMAKP

-613 ELSNGYQGEYCRLI
+613 EFSNGYQGEYCRLI

-639 LAGQNRY
+639 LSAQNRY
-646 VSQQENFAKIPGELV
+646 VSQQENFAKIPGSPV
-661 AYWISEKMISHFS
+661 AYWVSRRFLNVFSNDRIQQHYDIKAGICTGKNDEFILRWPEVNFLKTKMILAKGYLYTPH
-674 GPLLG
+674 
-679 SILTTREGM
+679 
-688 ATANNDLF
+688 
-696 LRLWYEVNETKIG
+696 
-709 WGKKN
+709 
-714 ITEAL
+714 
-719 DSRMKWFPY
+719 
-728 NKGGD
+728 NKGGE
-733 YRKWYGNNDYL
+733 YRKWYGNRDYVL
-744 VNWSNDGYEI
+744 KYNEPSLEKMENNPGFRHDGKEYYFHKHIGWS
-754 KNNVD
+754 K
-759 LRTGR
+759 
-764 TRSHNY
+764 
-770 NGDFAFRKGITWSA
+770 ITS
-784 LSVSKISVRYV
+784 SVSSFRLYS
-795 NNGFLFDSKGAR
+795 NLFTFDSAG
-807 GFAND
+807 
-812 ENSYFSLG
+812 LG
-820 LINSIVGQ
+820 LFSKDKKNDVLTTLAFLNSNVCQYIISFLNPTLNVTPIIVKKLPFLVRQ
-828 SYLSFIAPTVDFKVG
+828 SSI
-843 DIIQIP
+843 
-849 LVLIDKEDVVSKVQE
+849 EDTTRE
-864 NISISKADWDSF
+864 NITLSKADWDSF
-876 ETSWDFQTHPLLAP
+876 ETSWDFQIHPLLAP

-902 QPTLAERYEQFKA
+902 QPTLAERYEHFKA
-915 IYEDRFD
+915 ICEDRFD

-1201 ALDQIHLNLDDGVKI
+1201 ALDQIHLDLDDGVKI
-1216 NYRKAQTGRDGKF
+1216 NYRKVQTGRDGKF
-1229 YEVLADSKSIM
+1229 YEVLADSKAIM

-1254 HEKE
+1254 HEQ

>member
-11 IWARNKLIADSVY
+11 IWARNKLIADSIY

-55 EPAIGTGDAI
+55 EPAIVTGDAI

-74 IREKAKYISYPEAFS
+74 IREKAKDISYPEAFS

-112 NYLPGH
+112 DYLSA
-118 VRVLSSDN
+118 RVLSSKT

-154 DWKTNNQTDDLFQ
+154 DWKMNNQTDDLFR

-181 PMLFETIA
+181 PMLFEKIA
-189 DYTELLLTLTIS
+189 DYTELLLTLSIS

-213 ISEDDFRDQVQ
+213 IPEDDFRDQVQ
-224 IIGWFYQYY
+224 IIGWLYQYY
-233 NTEPKDKVYARKS
+233 NTEPKDKVFARKS

-277 RLWVEGHPNEDLK
+277 RLWIEGHPNEALK
-290 GQWKYYLDEAKQE
+290 EQWKYYLDEAEQE
-303 EDVQKQLN
+303 ESVQKQLN

-320 NPEDLTC
+320 NLEGLTC

-334 GHILVYMFDVLM
+334 GHILAYMFDVLM
-346 QIYQSRGYRD
+346 QIYLSRGYRD

-376 AAQLAYFAVIMKARQ
+376 AAQLAYFAVMMKARQ
-391 YDRRFL
+391 YDQRFL
-397 SRGLQP
+397 SRGIQP
-403 HIYAIEE
+403 HVYAIEE
-410 SNGLSKW
+410 SNGLSTWKA
-417 QEFAGSDFGQLTL
+417 FSGSDFGQLTL
-430 DQTYIVQAD
+430 DQTYIAQAD
-439 ELIGLFHD
+439 ELIDLFHD
-447 AKEYGSILKVEPVD
+447 AKEYGSILKVEPTD

-478 NILFAAWADEM
+478 NILFAAWSAEM

-516 MGGGGMDAKLSKY
+516 MGSSGMNAKLSKY

-549 GTMIKP
+549 GAMIKP

-613 ELSNGYQGEYCRLI
+613 EFSNGYQGEYCRLI
-627 EPTTQQGKEAMF
+627 EPTTQKGKEDMF
-639 LAGQNRY
+639 LSAQNRY
-646 VSQQENFAKIPGELV
+646 VSKQENFAKIPGSPV
-661 AYWISEKMISHFS
+661 AYWVNKKVFCNFDGPKLENYGISRAGLST
-674 GPLLG
+674 GD
-679 SILTTREGM
+679 
-688 ATANNDLF
+688 NDKF
-696 LRLWYEVNETKIG
+696 FRLWYEVAFNNIALSCSNNEEYLMSDRK
-709 WGKKN
+709 
-714 ITEAL
+714 
-719 DSRMKWFPY
+719 FVPC
-728 NKGGD
+728 NKGGN
-733 YRKWYGNNDYL
+733 YRKWYGNLEYILD
-744 VNWSNDGYEI
+744 WSNPETFHRPRTTYM
-754 KNNVD
+754 D
-759 LRTGR
+759 L
-764 TRSHNY
+764 Y
-770 NGDFAFRKGITWSA
+770 YKPALTWSVIT
-784 LSVSKISVRYV
+784 SNIFNSRYYPQ
-795 NNGFLFDSKGAR
+795 GLLFDHASASF
-807 GFAND
+807 FAKKED
-812 ENSYFSLG
+812 TSFSIEGYL
-820 LINSIVGQ
+820 NSIVAQ
-828 SYLSFIAPTVDFKVG
+828 KILTILNPTINTGSDVIMKLPYKTSESNKK
-843 DIIQIP
+843 QCTN
-849 LVLIDKEDVVSKVQE
+849 LVKE
-864 NISISKADWDSF
+864 NISISKSDWDSF
-876 ETSWDFQTHPLLAP
+876 ETSWDFQTHPLLALP
-890 SALDMAGLITAK
+890 ALDMAGLITAK
-902 QPTLAERYEQFKA
+902 QLTLAERYEHFKA
-915 IYEDRFD
+915 VCEDRFD
-922 ILQDNEEELNR
+922 ILQENEEELNR

-939 GLQSEL
+939 GVKDEL
-945 NPEVAD
+945 TPDVAPKD
-951 YDITVHRIFDSKKDI
+951 VTVHQIFDSKDDV
-966 PQSMYKKETDE
+966 PDDLQGSN
-977 KGKTK
+977 
-982 SKVSPYVL
+982 YVL
-990 TKEDVMKSLLSY
+990 TQEDVMKSLLSY

-1155 NEVNRMQ
+1155 GEVNRMQ
-1162 DVIDHSHSAHEV
+1162 DIIDHSHSAHEV

-1216 NYRKAQTGRDGKF
+1216 NYRKVQTGRDGKF
-1229 YEVLADSKSIM
+1229 YEVLADSKNIM
-1240 AKDALWHEYLTEWP
+1240 AKDALWHEYLTEWH
-1254 HEKE
+1254 HEQ

>member
-11 IWARNKLIADSVY
+11 IWARNKLIADSIY

-31 TDKEIQDPLP
+31 TDKGIQAPLP

-55 EPAIGTGDAI
+55 EPSAITGDAI
-65 AQRNNLVAV
+65 TQRKNLVAV
-74 IREKAKYISYPEAFS
+74 IQEKAKESTYPEAFS
-89 RIMEETA
+89 HIMEETA

-112 NYLPGH
+112 DYLSA
-118 VRVLSSDN
+118 RVLSSKT

-154 DWKTNNQTDDLFQ
+154 DWKMNNQTDDLFR

-181 PMLFETIA
+181 PMLFEKIA
-189 DYTELLLTLTIS
+189 DYTELLLTLSIS

-213 ISEDDFRDQVQ
+213 IPEDDFRDQVQ
-224 IIGWFYQYY
+224 IIGWLYQYY
-233 NTEPKDKVYARKS
+233 NTEPKDKVFARKS

-277 RLWVEGHPNEDLK
+277 RLWIEGHPDEALK
-290 GQWKYYLDEAKQE
+290 EQWKYYLDEAEQE
-303 EDVQKQLN
+303 ESVQEQLN

-320 NPEDLTC
+320 NLEDLTC

-346 QIYQSRGYRD
+346 QIYRSRGYRD

-376 AAQLAYFAVIMKARQ
+376 AAQLAYFAVMMKARQ

-397 SRGLQP
+397 SRGIQP

-410 SNGLSKW
+410 SNGLSTWKA
-417 QEFAGSDFGQLTL
+417 FSGSDFGQLTL
-430 DQTYIVQAD
+430 DQTYIAQAD
-439 ELIGLFHD
+439 ELIDLFHD
-447 AKEYGSILKVEPVD
+447 AKEYGSILKVEPTD

-489 ADKMPK
+489 AGKMPK

-516 MGGGGMDAKLSKY
+516 MGSGGMNAKLSKY

-549 GTMIKP
+549 GAMAKP

-613 ELSNGYQGEYCRLI
+613 EFSNGYQGEYCRLI
-627 EPTTQQGKEAMF
+627 EPTTQKDKEDMF
-639 LAGQNRY
+639 LSAQNRY
-646 VSQQENFAKIPGELV
+646 VSKQENFAKIPGSPV
-661 AYWISEKMISHFS
+661 AYWASDAVISLYTH
-674 GPLLG
+674 
-679 SILTTREGM
+679 SINAGNIAEFKHGM
-688 ATANNDLF
+688 STGKNEAVV
-696 LRLWYEVNETKIG
+696 RLWYEVIFDEIAFD
-709 WGKKN
+709 KKSHD
-714 ITEAL
+714 EFHQSAK
-719 DSRMKWFPY
+719 RFVPY
-728 NKGGD
+728 NKGGG
-733 YRKWYGNNDYL
+733 YRKWYGNQEYIIGYDFEYDKLMDSFSGHRHDNKESYFKTCISWSKVTSSGLAMRYFPEGFIYDVAGCSLFTKHEYL
-744 VNWSNDGYEI
+744 KY
-754 KNNVD
+754 
-759 LRTGR
+759 LL
-764 TRSHNY
+764 
-770 NGDFAFRKGITWSA
+770 AFFNLKVKDVTVAA
-784 LSVSKISVRYV
+784 LSPTL
-795 NNGFLFDSKGAR
+795 NF
-807 GFAND
+807 
-812 ENSYFSLG
+812 E
-820 LINSIVGQ
+820 VGQ
-828 SYLSFIAPTVDFKVG
+828 LRKSPIIYNRIEKNEIDSFVDSC
-843 DIIQIP
+843 IM
-849 LVLIDKEDVVSKVQE
+849 
-864 NISISKADWDSF
+864 ISKSDWDSF
-876 ETSWDFQTHPLLAP
+876 ETSWDFQTHPLLVP
-890 SALDMAGLITAK
+890 SALDMTGLITAK
-902 QPTLAERYEQFKA
+902 QPTLAKRYEQFKA
-915 IYEDRFD
+915 VCKDRFD
-922 ILQDNEEELNR
+922 ILKDNEEDLNR

-939 GLQSEL
+939 GLQDEL
-945 NPEVAD
+945 TPEESDKDV
-951 YDITVHRIFDSKKDI
+951 TVHRVFDTKDDV
-966 PQSMYKKETDE
+966 PESMKD
-977 KGKTK
+977 
-982 SKVSPYVL
+982 SNYVL

-1025 DADKYQ
+1025 DADTYQ
-1031 TFIPDNDNVVPIT
+1031 TFIPDSDNVVPIT

-1132 RYDENTIGRV
+1132 HYDENTIGRV

-1201 ALDQIHLNLDDGVKI
+1201 ALDQIHLDLDDGVKI

-1229 YEVLADSKSIM
+1229 YEVLADSRNIM
-1240 AKDALWHEYLTEWP
+1240 AKDALWHEYLTEWY
-1254 HEKE
+1254 HEQ

>member
-11 IWARNKLIADSVY
+11 IWARNKLIADSIY

-31 TDKEIQDPLP
+31 TDKGIQAPLP

-55 EPAIGTGDAI
+55 EPSAITGDAI
-65 AQRNNLVAV
+65 TQRKNLVAV
-74 IREKAKYISYPEAFS
+74 IQEKAKESTYPEAFS
-89 RIMEETA
+89 HIMEETA

-112 NYLPGH
+112 DYLSA
-118 VRVLSSDN
+118 RVLSSKTS
-126 PEKIEPDL
+126 EKIEPDL

-143 TFSEDESRQIV
+143 TFSEDASRQIV
-154 DWKTNNQTDDLFQ
+154 DWKMNNQTDDLFR

-181 PMLFETIA
+181 PMLFEKIA
-189 DYTELLLTLTIS
+189 DYTELLLTLSIS

-213 ISEDDFRDQVQ
+213 IPEDDFQDQVQ
-224 IIGWFYQYY
+224 IIGWLYQYY
-233 NTEPKDKVYARKS
+233 NTEPKDKVFARKS

-277 RLWVEGHPNEDLK
+277 RLWIEGHPNENLK
-290 GQWKYYLDEAKQE
+290 GQWKYYLDEVEQE
-303 EDVQKQLN
+303 EPVQEQLN

-376 AAQLAYFAVIMKARQ
+376 AAQLAYFAVMMKARQ

-397 SRGLQP
+397 SRGIQP
-403 HIYAIEE
+403 YVYAIEE
-410 SNGLSKW
+410 SNGLSTWKA
-417 QEFAGSDFGQLTL
+417 FSGSDFGQLTL
-430 DQTYIVQAD
+430 DQTYIAQAD
-439 ELIGLFHD
+439 ELIDLFHD
-447 AKEYGSILKVEPVD
+447 AKEYGSILKVEPTD

-489 ADKMPK
+489 AKRMPI

-516 MGGGGMDAKLSKY
+516 MGSSGMDAKLSKY

-549 GTMIKP
+549 GAMIKP
-555 NGYQAMI
+555 NGYQTMI

-576 REKILQKMIVNMAHL
+576 REKILQNMIVNMAHL

-613 ELSNGYQGEYCRLI
+613 EFSNGYQGEYCRLI

-646 VSQQENFAKIPGELV
+646 VSQQENFAKIPGSPV
-661 AYWISEKMISHFS
+661 AYWASKLLIDDFKI
-674 GPLLG
+674 GKPLGEL
-679 SILTTREGM
+679 SKPRQGM
-688 ATANNDLF
+688 ATTNNNRF
-696 LRLWYEVNETKIG
+696 LRLWFEI
-709 WGKKN
+709 KN
-714 ITEAL
+714 IGFNYQNIKETT
-719 DSRMKWFPY
+719 DCKYKWFPY
-728 NKGGD
+728 NKGGS
-733 YRKWYGNNDYL
+733 YRKWYGNNDYV
-744 VNWSNDGYEI
+744 VNWYNNGQELKDFTKDAPGGRM
-754 KNNVD
+754 NNVEFYFKP
-759 LRTGR
+759 
-764 TRSHNY
+764 S
-770 NGDFAFRKGITWSA
+770 ISW
-784 LSVSKISVRYV
+784 SKISSGLFSSRFFL
-795 NNGFLFDSKGAR
+795 NGFIFDVSGCSVFGEHLLYLL
-807 GFAND
+807 GFT
-812 ENSYFSLG
+812 
-820 LINSIVGQ
+820 NSIITREILKCV
-828 SYLSFIAPTVDFKVG
+828 SPTLNYEVEHIKKLPVIFKFKNKVECLSK
-843 DIIQIP
+843 
-849 LVLIDKEDVVSKVQE
+849 E
-864 NISISKADWDSF
+864 NIDISKTDWDSF

-915 IYEDRFD
+915 VCEDRFD
-922 ILQDNEEELNR
+922 ILKDNEEELNR

-1002 AVGCLFGR
+1002 AVGCLFSR

-1025 DADKYQ
+1025 DADTYQ

-1174 SVAEKRL
+1174 SVAVKRL

-1201 ALDQIHLNLDDGVKI
+1201 ALDQIHLDLDDGVKV
-1216 NYRKAQTGRDGKF
+1216 NYRKVQTGRDGKF
-1229 YEVLADSKSIM
+1229 YEVLADSKAIM
-1240 AKDALWHEYLTEWP
+1240 AKDSLWHEYLTEWP
-1254 HEKE
+1254 HEQ

>member
-11 IWARNKLIADSVY
+11 IWARNKLIADSIY

-55 EPAIGTGDAI
+55 EPAIVTGDAI

-74 IREKAKYISYPEAFS
+74 IREKAKDISYPEAFS

-112 NYLPGH
+112 DYLSA
-118 VRVLSSDN
+118 RVLSSKT

-154 DWKTNNQTDDLFQ
+154 DWKMNNQTDDLFR

-181 PMLFETIA
+181 PMLFEKIA
-189 DYTELLLTLTIS
+189 DYTELLLTLSIS
-201 DRDGVVWHLVHD
+201 DRDGVVLHLVHD
-213 ISEDDFRDQVQ
+213 VPEDDFRDQVQ
-224 IIGWFYQYY
+224 IIGWLYQYY
-233 NTEPKDKVYARKS
+233 NTEPKDKVFARKS

-277 RLWVEGHPNEDLK
+277 RLWIEGHPDEALK
-290 GQWKYYLDEAKQE
+290 EQWKYYLDEAEQE
-303 EDVQKQLN
+303 ESVQEQLN

-320 NPEDLTC
+320 NLEDLTC

-346 QIYQSRGYRD
+346 QIYRSRGYRD

-376 AAQLAYFAVIMKARQ
+376 AAQLAYFAVMMKARQ

-410 SNGLSKW
+410 SNGLTKW
-417 QEFAGSDFGQLTL
+417 SDMRGQVEAEQMSLE
-430 DQTYIVQAD
+430 DQFVNLAD
-439 ELIGLFHD
+439 ELIDTFWD
-447 AKEYGSILKVEPVD
+447 AKNYGSLLQVEPGN
-461 YDNLQDYLEE
+461 YDGLLAYMQQLLDEGCNNLFLSGWLQEVAE
-471 IRQKGSE
+471 R
-478 NILFAAWADEM
+478 
-489 ADKMPK
+489 MPK
-495 LIRQAKLL
+495 LVRQAKLL
-503 SRKYDVVV
+503 RQKYWVCI

-516 MGGGGMDAKLSKY
+516 MGAGNMNRKLSDF
-529 VKDNYP
+529 VKKNYA
-535 DSKSDLFAVFIEQC
+535 DYKSDMFSACMVRF
-549 GTMIKP
+549 
-555 NGYQAMI
+555 
-562 TQHAWMF
+562 TQMTEEKGFLGFLSPYVWMF
-569 LSSYEKL
+569 ISSYEKL
-576 REKILQKMIVNMAHL
+576 RELFIQQKTIQTL
-591 GPRAFEEI
+591 IQFEYSAFEEATVPI
-599 GGEVVQT
+599 CT
-606 TSFVLRN
+606 FVLCN
-613 ELSNGYQGEYCRLI
+613 HYINKKGVYFRLTDYKGGM
-627 EPTTQQGKEAMF
+627 EVQRKKMLEALVTHDKTVYF
-639 LAGQNRY
+639 ESS
-646 VSQQENFAKIPGELV
+646 VDNFAKIPGSPV
-661 AYWISEKMISHFS
+661 AYWASDAVISLYTH
-674 GPLLG
+674 
-679 SILTTREGM
+679 SINAGNIAEFKHGM
-688 ATANNDLF
+688 STGKNEAVV
-696 LRLWYEVNETKIG
+696 RLWYEVIFDEIAFD
-709 WGKKN
+709 KKSHD
-714 ITEAL
+714 EFHQSAK
-719 DSRMKWFPY
+719 RFVPY
-728 NKGGD
+728 NKGGG
-733 YRKWYGNNDYL
+733 YRKWYGNQEYIIGYDFEYDKLMDSFSGHRHDNKESYFKTCISWSKVTSSGLAMRYFPEGFIYDVAGCSLFTKHEYL
-744 VNWSNDGYEI
+744 KY
-754 KNNVD
+754 
-759 LRTGR
+759 LL
-764 TRSHNY
+764 
-770 NGDFAFRKGITWSA
+770 AFFNLKVKDVTVAA
-784 LSVSKISVRYV
+784 LSPTL
-795 NNGFLFDSKGAR
+795 NF
-807 GFAND
+807 
-812 ENSYFSLG
+812 E
-820 LINSIVGQ
+820 VGQ
-828 SYLSFIAPTVDFKVG
+828 LRKSPIIYNRIEKNEIDSFVDSC
-843 DIIQIP
+843 IM
-849 LVLIDKEDVVSKVQE
+849 
-864 NISISKADWDSF
+864 ISKSDWDSF
-876 ETSWDFQTHPLLAP
+876 ETSWDFQTHPLLVP
-890 SALDMAGLITAK
+890 SALDMTGLITAK
-902 QPTLAERYEQFKA
+902 QPTLAKRYEQFKA
-915 IYEDRFD
+915 VCKDRFD
-922 ILQDNEEELNR
+922 ILKDNEEDLNR

-939 GLQSEL
+939 GLQDEL
-945 NPEVAD
+945 TPEESDKDV
-951 YDITVHRIFDSKKDI
+951 TVHRVFDTKDDV
-966 PQSMYKKETDE
+966 PESMKD
-977 KGKTK
+977 
-982 SKVSPYVL
+982 SNYVL

-1025 DADKYQ
+1025 DAGKYR
-1031 TFIPDNDNVVPIT
+1031 TFIPDDDNVVPIT

-1073 LEFLTDAL
+1073 LAFLTDAL
-1081 GTRGTTSRE
+1081 GTRGTTPKE

-1096 LKNFYKDHCKTYQK
+1096 LKDFFKDHCKTYQK

-1162 DVIDHSHSAHEV
+1162 DVIAHSHSAHEV

-1189 ECQDYDAKLGHL
+1189 ECQDYDAKLGRL
-1201 ALDQIHLNLDDGVKI
+1201 ALDQIHLDLDDGVKI

-1229 YEVLADSKSIM
+1229 YEVLADSKNIM
-1240 AKDALWHEYLTEWP
+1240 AKDALWHEYLTEWY
-1254 HEKE
+1254 HEQ

>member
-11 IWARNKLIADSVY
+11 IWARNKLIADSIY

-55 EPAIGTGDAI
+55 EPSAITGDAI
-65 AQRNNLVAV
+65 TQRKNLVAV
-74 IREKAKYISYPEAFS
+74 IQEKAKESTYPEAFS
-89 RIMEETA
+89 HIMEETA

-112 NYLPGH
+112 DYLSA
-118 VRVLSSDN
+118 RVLSSKT

-143 TFSEDESRQIV
+143 TFSEDESRQII
-154 DWKTNNQTDDLFQ
+154 DWKMNNQTDDLFR

-181 PMLFETIA
+181 PMLFERIA
-189 DYTELLLTLTIS
+189 DYTELLLTLSIS

-213 ISEDDFRDQVQ
+213 IPEDDFRDQVQ
-224 IIGWFYQYY
+224 IIGWLYQYY
-233 NTEPKDKVYARKS
+233 NTEPKDKVFARKS

-277 RLWVEGHPNEDLK
+277 RLWIEGHPDEVLK

-303 EDVQKQLN
+303 ESVQEQLN

-334 GHILVYMFDVLM
+334 GHILAYMFDVLM
-346 QIYQSRGYRD
+346 QIYLSRGYRG
-356 RDAAISIV
+356 REAVISIV

-376 AAQLAYFAVIMKARQ
+376 AAQLAYFAVMMKARQ

-397 SRGLQP
+397 SRGIQP

-410 SNGLSKW
+410 SNGLSTWKA
-417 QEFAGSDFGQLTL
+417 FSGSDFGQLAL
-430 DQTYIVQAD
+430 DQTYIAQAD
-439 ELIGLFHD
+439 ELIDLFHD
-447 AKEYGSILKVEPVD
+447 AKEYGSILKVEPTD

-478 NILFAAWADEM
+478 NILFAAWSAEM

-503 SRKYDVVV
+503 SKKYDVVV

-516 MGGGGMDAKLSKY
+516 MGSSGMDAKLSKY

-549 GTMIKP
+549 GAMIKP

-569 LSSYEKL
+569 LSSYEKM

-613 ELSNGYQGEYCRLI
+613 EFSNGYQGEYCRLI

-646 VSQQENFAKIPGELV
+646 VSQQENFAKISGELV

-915 IYEDRFD
+915 ICEDRFD

-1010 YSLDTP
+1010 YSLDMP

-1025 DADKYQ
+1025 DAGKYQ

-1052 LSSFICAWLKKAF
+1052 LLSFICAWLKKAF

-1090 KLRNYF
+1090 KLRDYF

-1201 ALDQIHLNLDDGVKI
+1201 ALDQIHLDLDDGVKI

-1229 YEVLADSKSIM
+1229 YEVLADSRNIM
-1240 AKDALWHEYLTEWP
+1240 AKDALWHEYLTEWY
-1254 HEKE
+1254 HEQ

>member
-31 TDKEIQDPLP
+31 TDKEIQAPLP
-41 QSTKDAQFFDIGLK
+41 QSTKDAQFFDVGLK
-55 EPAIGTGDAI
+55 EPAIVTGDAI

-74 IREKAKYISYPEAFS
+74 IREKAKDISYPEAFS

-126 PEKIEPDL
+126 QEKIEPDL

-154 DWKTNNQTDDLFQ
+154 DWKTNNQTDDLFR

-213 ISEDDFRDQVQ
+213 IPEDDFRDQVQ

-277 RLWVEGHPNEDLK
+277 RLWIEGHPNEDLK

-376 AAQLAYFAVIMKARQ
+376 AAQLAYFAVMMKARQ

-439 ELIGLFHD
+439 ELIDLFHD
-447 AKEYGSILKVEPVD
+447 AKEYGSILKVEPAD

-516 MGGGGMDAKLSKY
+516 MGSGGMNAKLSKY

-549 GTMIKP
+549 GAMIKP

-576 REKILQKMIVNMAHL
+576 REKILQKMIINMAHL
-591 GPRAFEEI
+591 GPRAFDEI

-627 EPTTQQGKEAMF
+627 EPTTQDGKEELF
-639 LAGQNRY
+639 LSKQNRRI
-646 VSQQENFAKIPGELV
+646 SKQENFAKIPGSPV
-661 AYWISEKMISHFS
+661 AYWASEQIRNAFKSS
-674 GPLLG
+674 SLYEKSVSPSQNVTG
-679 SILTTREGM
+679 
-688 ATANNDLF
+688 NNEKYVRKCWEL
-696 LRLWYEVNETKIG
+696 EKQKIG
-709 WGKKN
+709 EKSFW
-714 ITEAL
+714 I
-719 DSRMKWFPY
+719 FY
-728 NKGGD
+728 CKGGG
-733 YRKWYGNNDYL
+733 YRKWWGNLEDIIDWTPNARY
-744 VNWSNDGYEI
+744 VYKHGDGKHASQIINKKYWY
-754 KNNVD
+754 K
-759 LRTGR
+759 R
-764 TRSHNY
+764 
-770 NGDFAFRKGITWSA
+770 GITWGLITSNKPSFRVMPEGA
-784 LSVSKISVRYV
+784 TY
-795 NNGFLFDSKGAR
+795 DKGGSTLIVDDAIY
-807 GFAND
+807 N
-812 ENSYFSLG
+812 FSLG
-820 LINSIVGQ
+820 LLN
-828 SYLSFIAPTVDFKVG
+828 
-843 DIIQIP
+843 
-849 LVLIDKEDVVSKVQE
+849 SKVYVNIVSMLNPTLNYQVKDVRSMPLILKKQE
-864 NISISKADWDSF
+864 RINEIVNALISESKADWDFF
-876 ETSWDFQTHPLLAP
+876 ETSWDFQTHPLLAS
-890 SALDMAGLITAK
+890 SALDMAGLITEK

-915 IYEDRFD
+915 VCEDRFD
-922 ILQDNEEELNR
+922 ILKDNEEALNR

-939 GLQSEL
+939 GLQDEL
-945 NPEVAD
+945 TPEVAD
-951 YDITVHRIFDSKKDI
+951 YDITVHRVFDSNDDI

-977 KGKTK
+977 EGKTK

-1025 DADKYQ
+1025 DADTYQ

-1201 ALDQIHLNLDDGVKI
+1201 ALNQIHLDLDDGVKI

-1229 YEVLADSKSIM
+1229 YEVLADSKAIM
-1240 AKDALWHEYLTEWP
+1240 AKDSLWHEYLTEWP

>member
-11 IWARNKLIADSVY
+11 IWARNKLIADSIY

-55 EPAIGTGDAI
+55 EPAIVTGDAI
-65 AQRNNLVAV
+65 AQRKNLVAV
-74 IREKAKYISYPEAFS
+74 IKEKAKELTYQDAFS
-89 RIMEETA
+89 HIMEETA

-112 NYLPGH
+112 EYLPD
-118 VRVLSSDN
+118 RVLSSGN
-126 PEKIEPDL
+126 PDKIEPDL

-154 DWKTNNQTDDLFQ
+154 DWKMNNQTDDLFR

-181 PMLFETIA
+181 PMLFEKIA
-189 DYTELLLTLTIS
+189 DYTELLLTLSIS

-213 ISEDDFRDQVQ
+213 IPEDDFRDQVQ
-224 IIGWFYQYY
+224 IIGWLYQYY
-233 NTEPKDKVYARKS
+233 NTEPKDKVFARKS

-277 RLWVEGHPNEDLK
+277 RLWIEGHPNEALK
-290 GQWKYYLDEAKQE
+290 EQWKYYLDEAEQE
-303 EDVQKQLN
+303 ESVQKQLN

-320 NPEDLTC
+320 NLEGLTC

-334 GHILVYMFDVLM
+334 GHILAYMFDVLM
-346 QIYQSRGYRD
+346 QIYLSRGYRD

-376 AAQLAYFAVIMKARQ
+376 AAQLAYFAVMMKARQ
-391 YDRRFL
+391 YDQRFL
-397 SRGLQP
+397 SRGIQP
-403 HIYAIEE
+403 HVYAIEE
-410 SNGLSKW
+410 SNGLSTWKA
-417 QEFAGSDFGQLTL
+417 FSGSDFGQLTL
-430 DQTYIVQAD
+430 DQTYIAQAD
-439 ELIGLFHD
+439 ELIDLFHD
-447 AKEYGSILKVEPVD
+447 AKEYGSILKVEPTD

-478 NILFAAWADEM
+478 NILFAAWSAEM

-516 MGGGGMDAKLSKY
+516 MGSSGMNAKLSKY

-549 GTMIKP
+549 GAMIKP

-606 TSFVLRN
+606 TSFVLRKAF
-613 ELSNGYQGEYCRLI
+613 SNGYQGEYCRLI
-627 EPTTQQGKEAMF
+627 EPTTQKGKEDMF
-639 LAGQNRY
+639 LSAQNRY
-646 VSQQENFAKIPGELV
+646 VSKQENFAKIPGSPV
-661 AYWISEKMISHFS
+661 AYWASKLLMDDFKIGK
-674 GPLLG
+674 PLGEL
-679 SILTTREGM
+679 SKPRQGM
-688 ATANNDLF
+688 ATTNNNRF
-696 LRLWYEVNETKIG
+696 LRLWFEI
-709 WGKKN
+709 KN
-714 ITEAL
+714 IGFNYQNIKETT
-719 DSRMKWFPY
+719 DCKYKWFPY
-728 NKGGD
+728 NKGGS
-733 YRKWYGNNDYL
+733 YRKWYGNNDYV
-744 VNWSNDGYEI
+744 VNWYNNGQELKDFTKDAPGGRM
-754 KNNVD
+754 NNVEFYFKP
-759 LRTGR
+759 
-764 TRSHNY
+764 S
-770 NGDFAFRKGITWSA
+770 ISW
-784 LSVSKISVRYV
+784 SKISSGLFSSRFFL
-795 NNGFLFDSKGAR
+795 NGFIFDVSGCSVFGEHLLYLL
-807 GFAND
+807 GFT
-812 ENSYFSLG
+812 
-820 LINSIVGQ
+820 NSIITREILKCV
-828 SYLSFIAPTVDFKVG
+828 SPTLNYEVEHIKKLPVIFKFKNKVECLSK
-843 DIIQIP
+843 
-849 LVLIDKEDVVSKVQE
+849 E
-864 NISISKADWDSF
+864 NIDISKTDWDSF

-915 IYEDRFD
+915 ICEDRFD

-1010 YSLDTP
+1010 YSLDMP

-1025 DADKYQ
+1025 DAGKYQ

-1052 LSSFICAWLKKAF
+1052 LLSFICAWLKKAF

-1201 ALDQIHLNLDDGVKI
+1201 ALDQIHLDLDDGVKI
-1216 NYRKAQTGRDGKF
+1216 NYRKVQTGRDGKF
-1229 YEVLADSKSIM
+1229 YEVLADSKNIM
-1240 AKDALWHEYLTEWP
+1240 AKDALWHEHLTEWH
-1254 HEKE
+1254 HEQ

>member
-11 IWARNKLIADSVY
+11 IWARNKLIADSIY

-31 TDKEIQDPLP
+31 TDKGIQAPLP

-55 EPAIGTGDAI
+55 EPSAITGDAI
-65 AQRNNLVAV
+65 TQRKNLVAV
-74 IREKAKYISYPEAFS
+74 IQEKAKESTYPEAFS
-89 RIMEETA
+89 HIMEETA

-112 NYLPGH
+112 DYLSA
-118 VRVLSSDN
+118 RVLSSKTS
-126 PEKIEPDL
+126 EKIEPDL

-154 DWKTNNQTDDLFQ
+154 DWKMNNQTDDLFR

-181 PMLFETIA
+181 PMLFEKIA
-189 DYTELLLTLTIS
+189 DYTELLLTLSIS

-213 ISEDDFRDQVQ
+213 IPEDDFRDQVQ
-224 IIGWFYQYY
+224 IIGWLYQYY
-233 NTEPKDKVYARKS
+233 NTEPKNKVFARKS

-277 RLWVEGHPNEDLK
+277 RLWIEGHPDEALK
-290 GQWKYYLDEAKQE
+290 EQWKYYFDEAEQE
-303 EDVQKQLN
+303 EDVQKQLK

-376 AAQLAYFAVIMKARQ
+376 AAQLAYFAVMMKARQ

-397 SRGLQP
+397 RRGIQP
-403 HIYAIEE
+403 YIYAIEE
-410 SNGLSKW
+410 SNGLSTW
-417 QEFAGSDFGQLTL
+417 QEFSGSDFGQLTL
-430 DQTYIVQAD
+430 DQTYIAQAD
-439 ELIGLFHD
+439 ELIDLFHD
-447 AKEYGSILKVEPVD
+447 AKEYGSILKVEPAN
-461 YDNLQDYLEE
+461 YDNLQEYLEE
-471 IRQKGSE
+471 IQQKGSE

-489 ADKMPK
+489 AKRMPV
-495 LIRQAKLL
+495 LIRQAKML

-516 MGGGGMDAKLSKY
+516 MGSSGMDAKLSKY
-529 VKDNYP
+529 VKENYP
-535 DSKSDLFAVFIEQC
+535 DSKSDLFSCFITRGNQ
-549 GTMIKP
+549 MIK
-555 NGYQAMI
+555 
-562 TQHAWMF
+562 QHAFNCMVTMQSWMF
-569 LSSYEKL
+569 LSSFETMRKQILSTKDIVALMHMENLVMGIAFGTAATVFRNSHVEGFKGTYNQIKL
-576 REKILQKMIVNMAHL
+576 CDIVNDK
-591 GPRAFEEI
+591 PIEFP
-599 GGEVVQT
+599 
-606 TSFVLRN
+606 VL
-613 ELSNGYQGEYCRLI
+613 
-627 EPTTQQGKEAMF
+627 K
-639 LAGQNRY
+639 NRFAQ
-646 VSQQENFAKIPGELV
+646 VSSENFAKIPGSPV
-661 AYWISEKMISHFS
+661 AYWASDAVISLYTH
-674 GPLLG
+674 
-679 SILTTREGM
+679 SINAGNIAEFKHGM
-688 ATANNDLF
+688 STGKNEAVV
-696 LRLWYEVNETKIG
+696 RLWYEVIFDEIAFD
-709 WGKKN
+709 KKSHD
-714 ITEAL
+714 EFHQSAK
-719 DSRMKWFPY
+719 RFVPY
-728 NKGGD
+728 NKGGG
-733 YRKWYGNNDYL
+733 YRKWYGNQEYIIGYDFEYDKLMDSFSGHRHDNKESYFKTCISWSKVTSSGLAMRYFPEGFIYDVAGCSLFTKHEYL
-744 VNWSNDGYEI
+744 KY
-754 KNNVD
+754 
-759 LRTGR
+759 LL
-764 TRSHNY
+764 
-770 NGDFAFRKGITWSA
+770 AFFNLKVKDVTVAA
-784 LSVSKISVRYV
+784 LSPTL
-795 NNGFLFDSKGAR
+795 NF
-807 GFAND
+807 
-812 ENSYFSLG
+812 E
-820 LINSIVGQ
+820 VGQ
-828 SYLSFIAPTVDFKVG
+828 LRKSPIIYNRIEKNEIDSFVDSC
-843 DIIQIP
+843 IM
-849 LVLIDKEDVVSKVQE
+849 
-864 NISISKADWDSF
+864 ISKSDWDSF
-876 ETSWDFQTHPLLAP
+876 ETSWDFQTHPLLVP
-890 SALDMAGLITAK
+890 SALDMTGLITAK
-902 QPTLAERYEQFKA
+902 QPTLAKRYEQFKA
-915 IYEDRFD
+915 VCKDRFD
-922 ILQDNEEELNR
+922 ILKDNEEDLNR

-939 GLQSEL
+939 GLQDEL
-945 NPEVAD
+945 TPEESDKDV
-951 YDITVHRIFDSKKDI
+951 TVHRVFDTKDDV
-966 PQSMYKKETDE
+966 PESMKD
-977 KGKTK
+977 
-982 SKVSPYVL
+982 SNYVL

-1025 DADKYQ
+1025 DADTYQ
-1031 TFIPDNDNVVPIT
+1031 TFIPDSDNVVPIT

-1201 ALDQIHLNLDDGVKI
+1201 ALDQIHLDLDDGVKI
-1216 NYRKAQTGRDGKF
+1216 NYRKVQTGRDGKF
-1229 YEVLADSKSIM
+1229 YEVLADSKAIM
-1240 AKDALWHEYLTEWP
+1240 AKDALWHEYLTEWH
-1254 HEKE
+1254 HEQ

>member
-11 IWARNKLIADSVY
+11 IWARNKLIADSIY

-31 TDKEIQDPLP
+31 TDKGIQAPLP

-55 EPAIGTGDAI
+55 EPSAITGDAI
-65 AQRNNLVAV
+65 TQRKNLVAV
-74 IREKAKYISYPEAFS
+74 IQEKAKESTYPEAFS
-89 RIMEETA
+89 HIMEETA

-112 NYLPGH
+112 DYLSA
-118 VRVLSSDN
+118 RVLSSKTS
-126 PEKIEPDL
+126 EKIEPDL

-143 TFSEDESRQIV
+143 TFSEDESRQII
-154 DWKTNNQTDDLFQ
+154 DWKMNNQTDDLFR

-181 PMLFETIA
+181 PMLFERIA
-189 DYTELLLTLTIS
+189 DYTELLLTLSIS

-213 ISEDDFRDQVQ
+213 IPEDDFRDQVQ
-224 IIGWFYQYY
+224 IIGWLYQYY
-233 NTEPKDKVYARKS
+233 NTEPKDKVFARKS

-277 RLWVEGHPNEDLK
+277 RLWIEGHPDEVLK
-290 GQWKYYLDEAKQE
+290 GQWKYYLDEAEQE
-303 EDVQKQLN
+303 ESVQEQLN

-334 GHILVYMFDVLM
+334 GHILAYMFDVLM
-346 QIYQSRGYRD
+346 QIYLSRGYRD

-376 AAQLAYFAVIMKARQ
+376 AAQLAYFAVMMKARQ

-397 SRGLQP
+397 SRGIQP
-403 HIYAIEE
+403 HVYAIEE
-410 SNGLSKW
+410 SNGLSTWKA
-417 QEFAGSDFGQLTL
+417 FSGSDFGQLTL
-430 DQTYIVQAD
+430 DQTYIAQAD
-439 ELIGLFHD
+439 ELIDLFHD
-447 AKEYGSILKVEPVD
+447 AKEYGSILKVEPTD

-478 NILFAAWADEM
+478 NILFAAWSAEM

-503 SRKYDVVV
+503 SKKYDVVV

-516 MGGGGMDAKLSKY
+516 MGSSGMDAKLSKY

-549 GTMIKP
+549 GAMIKP

-569 LSSYEKL
+569 LSSYEKM

-613 ELSNGYQGEYCRLI
+613 EFSNGYQGEYCRFI

-646 VSQQENFAKIPGELV
+646 VSQQENFAKIPGSPV
-661 AYWISEKMISHFS
+661 AYWASKLLMDDFKIGK
-674 GPLLG
+674 PLGEL
-679 SILTTREGM
+679 SKPRQGM
-688 ATANNDLF
+688 ATTNNNRF
-696 LRLWYEVNETKIG
+696 LRLWFEI
-709 WGKKN
+709 KN
-714 ITEAL
+714 IGFNYQNIKETT
-719 DSRMKWFPY
+719 DCKYKWFPY
-728 NKGGD
+728 NKGGS
-733 YRKWYGNNDYL
+733 YRKWYGNNDYV
-744 VNWSNDGYEI
+744 VNWYNNGQELKDFTKDAPGGRM
-754 KNNVD
+754 NNVEFYFKP
-759 LRTGR
+759 
-764 TRSHNY
+764 S
-770 NGDFAFRKGITWSA
+770 ISW
-784 LSVSKISVRYV
+784 SKISSGLFSSRFFL
-795 NNGFLFDSKGAR
+795 NGFIFDVSGCSVFGEHLLYLL
-807 GFAND
+807 GFT
-812 ENSYFSLG
+812 
-820 LINSIVGQ
+820 NSIITREILKCV
-828 SYLSFIAPTVDFKVG
+828 SPTLNYEVEHIKKLPVIFKFKNKVECLSK
-843 DIIQIP
+843 
-849 LVLIDKEDVVSKVQE
+849 E
-864 NISISKADWDSF
+864 NIDISKTDWDSF

-915 IYEDRFD
+915 ICEDRFD

-1052 LSSFICAWLKKAF
+1052 LSAFICAWLKKAF

-1132 RYDENTIGRV
+1132 RYNENTIGRV

-1174 SVAEKRL
+1174 SVAGKRL

-1201 ALDQIHLNLDDGVKI
+1201 ALDQIHLDLDDGVKI
-1216 NYRKAQTGRDGKF
+1216 NYRKVQTGRDGKF
-1229 YEVLADSKSIM
+1229 YEVLADSKAIM
-1240 AKDALWHEYLTEWP
+1240 AKDALWHEYLTEWH
-1254 HEKE
+1254 HEQ

>member
-11 IWARNKLIADSVY
+11 IWARNKLIADSIY

-31 TDKEIQDPLP
+31 TDKGIQAPLP

-55 EPAIGTGDAI
+55 EPSAITGDAI
-65 AQRNNLVAV
+65 TQRKNLVAV
-74 IREKAKYISYPEAFS
+74 IQEKAKESTYPEAFS
-89 RIMEETA
+89 HIMEETA

-112 NYLPGH
+112 DYLSA
-118 VRVLSSDN
+118 RVLSSKT

-143 TFSEDESRQIV
+143 TFSEDESRQII
-154 DWKTNNQTDDLFQ
+154 DWKMNNQTDDLFR

-181 PMLFETIA
+181 PMLFERIA
-189 DYTELLLTLTIS
+189 DYTELLLTLSIS

-213 ISEDDFRDQVQ
+213 IPEDDFRDQVQ
-224 IIGWFYQYY
+224 IIGWLYQYY
-233 NTEPKDKVYARKS
+233 NTEPKDKVFARKS

-277 RLWVEGHPNEDLK
+277 RLWIEGHPDEVLK

-303 EDVQKQLN
+303 ESVQEQLN

-334 GHILVYMFDVLM
+334 GHILAYMFDVLM
-346 QIYQSRGYRD
+346 QIYLSRGYRG
-356 RDAAISIV
+356 REAVISIV

-376 AAQLAYFAVIMKARQ
+376 AAQLAYFAVMMKARQ

-397 SRGLQP
+397 SRGIQP

-410 SNGLSKW
+410 SNGLSTWKA
-417 QEFAGSDFGQLTL
+417 FSGSDFGQLAL
-430 DQTYIVQAD
+430 DQTYIAQAD
-439 ELIGLFHD
+439 ELIDLFHD
-447 AKEYGSILKVEPVD
+447 AKEYGSILKVEPTD

-478 NILFAAWADEM
+478 NILFAAWSAEM

-503 SRKYDVVV
+503 SKKYDVVV

-516 MGGGGMDAKLSKY
+516 MGSSGMDAKLSKY

-549 GTMIKP
+549 GAMIKP

-569 LSSYEKL
+569 LSSYEKM

-613 ELSNGYQGEYCRLI
+613 EFSNGYQGEYCRLI

-915 IYEDRFD
+915 ICEDRFD

-1010 YSLDTP
+1010 YSLDMP

-1025 DADKYQ
+1025 DAGKYQ

-1052 LSSFICAWLKKAF
+1052 LLSFICAWLKKAF

-1201 ALDQIHLNLDDGVKI
+1201 ALDQIHLDLDDGVKI

-1229 YEVLADSKSIM
+1229 YEVLADSRNIM
-1240 AKDALWHEYLTEWP
+1240 AKDALWHEYLTEWY
-1254 HEKE
+1254 HEQ

>member
-55 EPAIGTGDAI
+55 EPAIVTGDAI

-74 IREKAKYISYPEAFS
+74 IREKAKDISYPEAFS

-213 ISEDDFRDQVQ
+213 IPEDDFRDQVQ

-233 NTEPKDKVYARKS
+233 NTEPKDKVFARKS

-376 AAQLAYFAVIMKARQ
+376 AAQLAYFAVMMKARQ

-439 ELIGLFHD
+439 ELIDLFHD
-447 AKEYGSILKVEPVD
+447 AKEYGSILKVEPAD

-489 ADKMPK
+489 AGKMPK

-516 MGGGGMDAKLSKY
+516 MVSGGMDAKLSKY

-549 GTMIKP
+549 GAMIKP

-613 ELSNGYQGEYCRLI
+613 EFSNGYQGEYCRLI

-639 LAGQNRY
+639 LSAQNRY
-646 VSQQENFAKIPGELV
+646 VSKQENFAKIPGSPV
-661 AYWISEKMISHFS
+661 AYWVSNQIIDMYSKGFIMKNIAH
-674 GPLLG
+674 PKV
-679 SILTTREGM
+679 GM
-688 ATANNDLF
+688 QTSNNNRY
-696 LRLWYEVNETKIG
+696 LRLWFEINYAEFSG
-709 WGKKN
+709 SSMG
-714 ITEAL
+714 L
-719 DSRMKWFPY
+719 KWIKY
-728 NKGGD
+728 LKGGRF
-733 YRKWYGNNDYL
+733 RKWYGNLEYL
-744 VNWSNDGYEI
+744 VWYNSNPQFI
-754 KNNVD
+754 LNQKNARVLDESFLKKKKCTWTD
-759 LRTGR
+759 LTSGKN
-764 TRSHNY
+764 S
-770 NGDFAFRKGITWSA
+770 FRLAPDDSFYD
-784 LSVSKISVRYV
+784 ISGHCFFPNKNDQYW
-795 NNGFLFDSKGAR
+795 LLAY
-807 GFAND
+807 ANSSIFSILKRIF
-812 ENSYFSLG
+812 NSTFHC
-820 LINSIVGQ
+820 Q
-828 SYLSFIAPTVDFKVG
+828 VG
-843 DIIQIP
+843 DVEKIAVPEFKENERKIISDISKKN
-849 LVLIDKEDVVSKVQE
+849 VLISK
-864 NISISKADWDSF
+864 NDWDSF
-876 ETSWDFQTHPLLAP
+876 ETSWDFKKHPIIDNDTSLQN
-890 SALDMAGLITAK
+890 SYKTWKMQVNQMFK
-902 QPTLAERYEQFKA
+902 QLKA
-915 IYEDRFD
+915 
-922 ILQDNEEELNR
+922 NEEKLNR
-933 IFIDIY
+933 IFIDVY
-939 GLQSEL
+939 GLQDELASE
-945 NPEVAD
+945 ESDKDVT
-951 YDITVHRIFDSKKDI
+951 IHRIFDTKDDV
-966 PQSMYKKETDE
+966 PESMKD
-977 KGKTK
+977 
-982 SKVSPYVL
+982 SNYVL
-990 TKEDVMKSLLSY
+990 TKQDVIKSFISY
-1002 AVGCLFGR
+1002 AVGCMFGR
-1010 YSLDTP
+1010 YSLDVE
-1016 GLAYAGGEW
+1016 GLAYAGGNW
-1025 DADKYQ
+1025 DASKYT
-1031 TFIPDNDNVVPIT
+1031 TFLPDEDNVLPIT
-1044 DEEYFDDD
+1044 DEDYFDDD
-1052 LSSFICAWLKKAF
+1052 IVGRFVDFVKTVYGAATLEENLAFIS
-1065 GRENFEAN
+1065 
-1073 LEFLTDAL
+1073 DAL
-1081 GTRGTTSRE
+1081 GNRGKSSRE
-1090 KLRNYF
+1090 VIRNYF
-1096 LKNFYKDHCKTYQK
+1096 LKDFFKDHCKTYQK

-1124 FKALVYLH
+1124 FKALVYFH

-1216 NYRKAQTGRDGKF
+1216 NYRKVQTGRDGKF
-1229 YEVLADSKSIM
+1229 YEVLADSKAIM
-1240 AKDALWHEYLTEWP
+1240 AKDSLWHEYLTEWP

>member
-11 IWARNKLIADSVY
+11 IWARNKLIADSIY

-31 TDKEIQDPLP
+31 TDKGIQAPLP

-55 EPAIGTGDAI
+55 EPSAITGDAI
-65 AQRNNLVAV
+65 TQRKNLVAV
-74 IREKAKYISYPEAFS
+74 IQEKAKESTYPEAFS
-89 RIMEETA
+89 HIMEETA

-112 NYLPGH
+112 DYLSA
-118 VRVLSSDN
+118 RVLSSKT

-154 DWKTNNQTDDLFQ
+154 DWKMNNQTDDLFR

-181 PMLFETIA
+181 PMLFEKIA
-189 DYTELLLTLTIS
+189 DYTELLLTLSIS

-213 ISEDDFRDQVQ
+213 IPEDDFRDQVQ
-224 IIGWFYQYY
+224 IIGWLYQYY
-233 NTEPKDKVYARKS
+233 NTEPKDKVFARKS

-277 RLWVEGHPNEDLK
+277 RLWIEGHPNEALK
-290 GQWKYYLDEAKQE
+290 EQWKYYLDEAEQE
-303 EDVQKQLN
+303 ESVQKQLN

-320 NPEDLTC
+320 NLEGLTC

-334 GHILVYMFDVLM
+334 GHILAYMFDVLM
-346 QIYQSRGYRD
+346 QIYLSRGYRD

-376 AAQLAYFAVIMKARQ
+376 AAQLAYFAVMMKARQ
-391 YDRRFL
+391 YDQRFL
-397 SRGLQP
+397 SRGIQP
-403 HIYAIEE
+403 HVYAIEE
-410 SNGLSKW
+410 SNGLSTWKA
-417 QEFAGSDFGQLTL
+417 FSGSDFGQLTL
-430 DQTYIVQAD
+430 DQTYIAQAD
-439 ELIGLFHD
+439 ELIDLFHD
-447 AKEYGSILKVEPVD
+447 AKEYGSILKVEPTD

-489 ADKMPK
+489 AKRMPI

-516 MGGGGMDAKLSKY
+516 MGSSGMNAKLSKY

-549 GTMIKP
+549 GAMIKP

-613 ELSNGYQGEYCRLI
+613 EFSNGYQGEYCRLI
-627 EPTTQQGKEAMF
+627 EPTTQKGKEDMF
-639 LAGQNRY
+639 LSAQNRY
-646 VSQQENFAKIPGELV
+646 VSKQENFAKIPGELV

-714 ITEAL
+714 ITESL

-864 NISISKADWDSF
+864 NISISKTDWDSF

-915 IYEDRFD
+915 ICEDRFD

-1025 DADKYQ
+1025 DAGKYQ

-1052 LSSFICAWLKKAF
+1052 LLSFICAWLKKAF

-1110 RPIYWLFD
+1110 RPIYWLYD
-1118 SGKENG
+1118 SGKQNG

-1132 RYDENTIGRV
+1132 RCDENTTGRV
-1142 RADYLHRMERIYS
+1142 RADYLHRMEQIYTG
-1155 NEVNRMQ
+1155 EVSRMQ
-1162 DVIDHSHSAHEV
+1162 DIIDHSHSAHEV

-1201 ALDQIHLNLDDGVKI
+1201 ALDRIHLDLDDGVKI

-1229 YEVLADSKSIM
+1229 YEVLADSKAIM
-1240 AKDALWHEYLTEWP
+1240 AKDALWHEYLTEWH
-1254 HEKE
+1254 HEQ

>member
-11 IWARNKLIADSVY
+11 IWARNKLIADSIY

-31 TDKEIQDPLP
+31 TDKGIQAPLP

-55 EPAIGTGDAI
+55 EPSAITGDAI
-65 AQRNNLVAV
+65 TQRKNLVAV
-74 IREKAKYISYPEAFS
+74 IQEKAKESTYPEAFS
-89 RIMEETA
+89 HIMEETA

-112 NYLPGH
+112 DYLSA
-118 VRVLSSDN
+118 RVLSSKTS
-126 PEKIEPDL
+126 EKIEPDL

-154 DWKTNNQTDDLFQ
+154 DWKMNNQTDDLFR

-181 PMLFETIA
+181 PMLFEKIA
-189 DYTELLLTLTIS
+189 DYTELLLTLSIS

-213 ISEDDFRDQVQ
+213 IPEDDFQDQVQ
-224 IIGWFYQYY
+224 IIGWLYQYY
-233 NTEPKDKVYARKS
+233 NTEPKDKVFARKS

-277 RLWVEGHPNEDLK
+277 RLWIEGHPNENLK
-290 GQWKYYLDEAKQE
+290 GQWKYYLDEVEQE
-303 EDVQKQLN
+303 EPVQEQLN

-376 AAQLAYFAVIMKARQ
+376 AAQLAYFAVMMKARQ

-397 SRGLQP
+397 SRGIQP
-403 HIYAIEE
+403 YVYAIEE
-410 SNGLSKW
+410 SNGLSTWKA
-417 QEFAGSDFGQLTL
+417 FSGSDFGQLTL
-430 DQTYIVQAD
+430 DQTYIAQAD
-439 ELIGLFHD
+439 ELIDLFHD
-447 AKEYGSILKVEPVD
+447 AKEYGSILKVEPTD

-489 ADKMPK
+489 AKRMPI

-516 MGGGGMDAKLSKY
+516 MGSSGMDAKLSKY

-549 GTMIKP
+549 GAMIKP
-555 NGYQAMI
+555 NGYQTMI

-613 ELSNGYQGEYCRLI
+613 EFSNGYQGEYCRLI

-646 VSQQENFAKIPGELV
+646 VSQQENFAKIPGSPV
-661 AYWISEKMISHFS
+661 AYWASKLLIDDFKI
-674 GPLLG
+674 GKPLGEL
-679 SILTTREGM
+679 SKPRQGM
-688 ATANNDLF
+688 ATTNNNRF
-696 LRLWYEVNETKIG
+696 LRLWFEI
-709 WGKKN
+709 KN
-714 ITEAL
+714 IGFNYQNIKETT
-719 DSRMKWFPY
+719 DCKYKWFPY
-728 NKGGD
+728 NKGGS
-733 YRKWYGNNDYL
+733 YRKWYGNNDYV
-744 VNWSNDGYEI
+744 VNWYNNGQELKDFTKDAPGGRM
-754 KNNVD
+754 NNVEFYFKP
-759 LRTGR
+759 
-764 TRSHNY
+764 S
-770 NGDFAFRKGITWSA
+770 ISW
-784 LSVSKISVRYV
+784 SKISSGLFSSRFFL
-795 NNGFLFDSKGAR
+795 NGFIFDVSGCSVFGEHLLYLL
-807 GFAND
+807 GFT
-812 ENSYFSLG
+812 
-820 LINSIVGQ
+820 NSIITREILKCV
-828 SYLSFIAPTVDFKVG
+828 SPTLNYEVEHIKKLPVIFKFKNKVECLSK
-843 DIIQIP
+843 
-849 LVLIDKEDVVSKVQE
+849 E
-864 NISISKADWDSF
+864 NIDISKTDWDSF

-915 IYEDRFD
+915 VCEDRFD
-922 ILQDNEEELNR
+922 ILKDNEEELNR

-1025 DADKYQ
+1025 DAGKYQ

-1052 LSSFICAWLKKAF
+1052 LSSFICTWLKKAF

-1201 ALDQIHLNLDDGVKI
+1201 ALDQIHLDLDDGVKV
-1216 NYRKAQTGRDGKF
+1216 NYRKVQTGRDGKF
-1229 YEVLADSKSIM
+1229 YEVLADSKAIM

-1254 HEKE
+1254 HEQ

>member
-11 IWARNKLIADSVY
+11 IWARNKLIADSIY

-31 TDKEIQDPLP
+31 TDKGIQAPLP

-55 EPAIGTGDAI
+55 EPSAITGDAI
-65 AQRNNLVAV
+65 TQRKNLVAV
-74 IREKAKYISYPEAFS
+74 IQEKAKESTYPEAFS
-89 RIMEETA
+89 HIMEETA

-112 NYLPGH
+112 GYLSA
-118 VRVLSSDN
+118 RVLSSDN

-143 TFSEDESRQIV
+143 TFSEDESRQII
-154 DWKTNNQTDDLFQ
+154 DWKMNNQTDDLFR

-181 PMLFETIA
+181 PMLFERIA
-189 DYTELLLTLTIS
+189 DYTELLLTLSIS

-213 ISEDDFRDQVQ
+213 IPEDDFRDQVQ
-224 IIGWFYQYY
+224 IIGWLYQYY
-233 NTEPKDKVYARKS
+233 NTEPKDKVFARNS

-277 RLWVEGHPNEDLK
+277 RLWIEGHPNEALK
-290 GQWKYYLDEAKQE
+290 EQWKYYLDEAEQE

-376 AAQLAYFAVIMKARQ
+376 AAQLAYFAIMMKARQ

-397 SRGLQP
+397 SRGIQP
-403 HIYAIEE
+403 HVYAIEE
-410 SNGLSKW
+410 SNGLSTWKA
-417 QEFAGSDFGQLTL
+417 FSGSDFGQLTL
-430 DQTYIVQAD
+430 DQTYIAQAD
-439 ELIGLFHD
+439 ALIDLFHD
-447 AKEYGSILKVEPVD
+447 AKEYGSILKVEPTD

-516 MGGGGMDAKLSKY
+516 MGSSSMDAKLSKY
-529 VKDNYP
+529 VRDNYP

-549 GTMIKP
+549 GAMIKP

-576 REKILQKMIVNMAHL
+576 REKVLQKTIINMAHL
-591 GPRAFEEI
+591 GPRAFDEI
-599 GGEVVQT
+599 GGERVQT
-606 TSFVLRN
+606 VAFNICKRKIDQYYGVFIK
-613 ELSNGYQGEYCRLI
+613 LI
-627 EPTTQQGKEAMF
+627 EYHGEKEKEKGF
-639 LAGQNRY
+639 FDERNRCCESDY
-646 VSQQENFAKIPGELV
+646 TFYEVPDNMIVFGH
-661 AYWISEKMISHFS
+661 SEKFISNFKNKLVNEAINS
-674 GPLLG
+674 RVGLDTG
-679 SILTTREGM
+679 
-688 ATANNDLF
+688 NNDKYI
-696 LRLWYEVNETKIG
+696 RLWHEVYFNRIQFMAKGAEDVKGIC
-709 WGKKN
+709 
-714 ITEAL
+714 
-719 DSRMKWFPY
+719 KWVPHT
-728 NKGGD
+728 KGGQF
-733 YRKWYGNNDYL
+733 RKWYGNIENIISFDFQ
-744 VNWSNDGYEI
+744 S
-754 KNNVD
+754 
-759 LRTGR
+759 
-764 TRSHNY
+764 Y
-770 NGDFAFRKGITWSA
+770 NELLNSGNHLPSKQFYFLEGITWSRISTSNFAVRYSPPGMVFNSACPTAFAEHKKLLYALGLMNSKIVYSYVMA
-784 LSVSKISVRYV
+784 LSPTMNFQVGYIEKVPYILNQDFEPSVLNLV
-795 NNGFLFDSKGAR
+795 QDS
-807 GFAND
+807 
-812 ENSYFSLG
+812 
-820 LINSIVGQ
+820 IN
-828 SYLSFIAPTVDFKVG
+828 L
-843 DIIQIP
+843 
-849 LVLIDKEDVVSKVQE
+849 
-864 NISISKADWDSF
+864 SKADWDSF

-902 QPTLAERYEQFKA
+902 QPTLAERYEQVKA
-915 IYEDRFD
+915 VCKDRFD
-922 ILQDNEEELNR
+922 ILKDNEEELNR
-933 IFIDIY
+933 IFITIY
-939 GLQSEL
+939 GMQDEL
-945 NPEVAD
+945 TPDVAPKD
-951 YDITVHRIFDSKKDI
+951 VTVHQVFDSKDDV
-966 PQSMYKKETDE
+966 PDDLQGSN
-977 KGKTK
+977 
-982 SKVSPYVL
+982 YVL

-1025 DADKYQ
+1025 DATKYQ
-1031 TFIPDNDNVVPIT
+1031 TFIPDDDNVVPIT

-1201 ALDQIHLNLDDGVKI
+1201 ALDQIHLDLDDGVKI
-1216 NYRKAQTGRDGKF
+1216 NYRKVQTGRDGKF
-1229 YEVLADSKSIM
+1229 YEVLADSKAIM

-1254 HEKE
+1254 HEQ

>member
-11 IWARNKLIADSVY
+11 IWARNKLIADSIY

-31 TDKEIQDPLP
+31 TDKGIQAPLP

-55 EPAIGTGDAI
+55 EPSAITGDAI
-65 AQRNNLVAV
+65 TQRKNLVAV
-74 IREKAKYISYPEAFS
+74 IQEKAKESTYPEAFS
-89 RIMEETA
+89 HIMEETA

-112 NYLPGH
+112 DYLSA
-118 VRVLSSDN
+118 RVLSSKT

-154 DWKTNNQTDDLFQ
+154 DWKMNNQTDDLFR

-181 PMLFETIA
+181 PMLFEKIA
-189 DYTELLLTLTIS
+189 DYTELLLTLSIS

-213 ISEDDFRDQVQ
+213 IPEDDFRDQVQ
-224 IIGWFYQYY
+224 IIGWLYQYY
-233 NTEPKDKVYARKS
+233 NTEPKDKVFARKS

-277 RLWVEGHPNEDLK
+277 RLWIEGHPDEALK
-290 GQWKYYLDEAKQE
+290 EQWKYYLDEAEQE
-303 EDVQKQLN
+303 ESVQEQLN

-320 NPEDLTC
+320 NLEDLTC

-346 QIYQSRGYRD
+346 QIYRSRGYRD

-376 AAQLAYFAVIMKARQ
+376 AAQLAYFAVMMKARQ

-397 SRGLQP
+397 SRGIQP

-410 SNGLSKW
+410 SNGLSTWKA
-417 QEFAGSDFGQLTL
+417 FSGSDFGQLTL
-430 DQTYIVQAD
+430 DQTYIAQAD
-439 ELIGLFHD
+439 ELIDLFHD
-447 AKEYGSILKVEPVD
+447 AKEYGSILKVEPTD

-489 ADKMPK
+489 AGKMPK

-516 MGGGGMDAKLSKY
+516 MGSGGMNAKLSKY

-549 GTMIKP
+549 GAMAKP

-613 ELSNGYQGEYCRLI
+613 EFSNGYQGEYCRLI
-627 EPTTQQGKEAMF
+627 EPTTQKDKEDMF
-639 LAGQNRY
+639 LSAQNRY
-646 VSQQENFAKIPGELV
+646 VSKQENFAKIPGSPV
-661 AYWISEKMISHFS
+661 AYWASDAVISLYTH
-674 GPLLG
+674 
-679 SILTTREGM
+679 SINAGNIAEFKHGM
-688 ATANNDLF
+688 STGKNEAVV
-696 LRLWYEVNETKIG
+696 RLWYEVIFDEIAFD
-709 WGKKN
+709 KKSHD
-714 ITEAL
+714 EFHQSAK
-719 DSRMKWFPY
+719 RFVPY
-728 NKGGD
+728 NKGGG
-733 YRKWYGNNDYL
+733 YRKWYGNQEYIIGYDFEYDKLMDSFSGHRHDNKESYFKTCISWSKVTSSGLAMRYFPEGFIYDVAGCSLFTKHEYL
-744 VNWSNDGYEI
+744 KY
-754 KNNVD
+754 
-759 LRTGR
+759 LL
-764 TRSHNY
+764 
-770 NGDFAFRKGITWSA
+770 AFFNLKVKDVTVAA
-784 LSVSKISVRYV
+784 LSPTL
-795 NNGFLFDSKGAR
+795 NF
-807 GFAND
+807 
-812 ENSYFSLG
+812 E
-820 LINSIVGQ
+820 VGQ
-828 SYLSFIAPTVDFKVG
+828 LRKSPIIYNRIEKNEIDSFVDSC
-843 DIIQIP
+843 IM
-849 LVLIDKEDVVSKVQE
+849 
-864 NISISKADWDSF
+864 ISKSDWDSF
-876 ETSWDFQTHPLLAP
+876 ETSWDFQTHPLLVP
-890 SALDMAGLITAK
+890 SALDMTGLITAK
-902 QPTLAERYEQFKA
+902 QPTLAKRYEQFKA
-915 IYEDRFD
+915 VCKDRFD
-922 ILQDNEEELNR
+922 ILKDNEEDLNR

-939 GLQSEL
+939 GLQDEL
-945 NPEVAD
+945 TPEESDKDV
-951 YDITVHRIFDSKKDI
+951 TVHRVFDTKDDV
-966 PQSMYKKETDE
+966 PESMKD
-977 KGKTK
+977 
-982 SKVSPYVL
+982 SNYVL

-1025 DADKYQ
+1025 DAGKYR
-1031 TFIPDNDNVVPIT
+1031 TFIPDDDNVVPIT

-1073 LEFLTDAL
+1073 LAFLTDAL
-1081 GTRGTTSRE
+1081 GTRGTTPKE

-1096 LKNFYKDHCKTYQK
+1096 LKDFFKDHCKTYQK

-1162 DVIDHSHSAHEV
+1162 DVIAHSHSAHEV

-1189 ECQDYDAKLGHL
+1189 ECQDYDAKLGRL
-1201 ALDQIHLNLDDGVKI
+1201 ALDQIHLDLDDGVKI

-1229 YEVLADSKSIM
+1229 YEVLADSKNIM
-1240 AKDALWHEYLTEWP
+1240 AKDALWHEYLTEWY
-1254 HEKE
+1254 HEQ

>member
-41 QSTKDAQFFDIGLK
+41 RSTKDAQFFDIGLK
-55 EPAIGTGDAI
+55 EPAIVTGDAI

-74 IREKAKYISYPEAFS
+74 IREKTKDISYPEAFF

-154 DWKTNNQTDDLFQ
+154 DWKTNNQTDDLFR

-213 ISEDDFRDQVQ
+213 IPEDDFRDQVQ

-233 NTEPKDKVYARKS
+233 NTEPKDKVFARKS

-277 RLWVEGHPNEDLK
+277 RLWVEGHPNEDFK
-290 GQWKYYLDEAKQE
+290 GQWKYYIDEAEQE
-303 EDVQKQLN
+303 ESVQKQLN

-334 GHILVYMFDVLM
+334 GHILAYMFDVLM

-376 AAQLAYFAVIMKARQ
+376 AAQLAYFAVMMKARQ

-410 SNGLSKW
+410 SNGLTKW
-417 QEFAGSDFGQLTL
+417 SDMRGQVEAEQMSLE
-430 DQTYIVQAD
+430 DQFVNLAD
-439 ELIGLFHD
+439 ELIDTFRD
-447 AKEYGSILKVEPVD
+447 AKNYGSLLQVEPGNYDGLLD
-461 YDNLQDYLEE
+461 YMQQLLDEGCNNLFLSGWLQEVAERML
-471 IRQKGSE
+471 
-478 NILFAAWADEM
+478 
-489 ADKMPK
+489 K
-495 LIRQAKLL
+495 LVRQAKLL
-503 SRKYDVVV
+503 RQKYWVCI

-516 MGGGGMDAKLSKY
+516 MGSGNMNPILGSFMKKC
-529 VKDNYP
+529 YP
-535 DSKSDLFAVFIEQC
+535 NSKSDLSTAFMERCLDFLAPTGF
-549 GTMIKP
+549 M
-555 NGYQAMI
+555 AMI
-562 TQHAWMF
+562 NIPVWMF

-576 REKILQKMIVNMAHL
+576 RHIIATQDTYISMAHL
-591 GPRAFEEI
+591 GRGVFGSDFGTTAFVI
-599 GGEVVQT
+599 GKKRI
-606 TSFVLRN
+606 L
-613 ELSNGYQGEYCRLI
+613 GYQGTYFRLFEKQGAVDSI
-627 EPTTQQGKEAMF
+627 EQKRKWF
-639 LAGQNRY
+639 LEKKGFHIAK
-646 VSQQENFAKIPGELV
+646 QENFAKIPGSPV
-661 AYWISEKMISHFS
+661 AYWVSEEATENFKNT
-674 GPLLG
+674 PLRDFIHPKQG
-679 SILTTREGM
+679 TSTG
-688 ATANNDLF
+688 NDEKF
-696 LRLWYEVNETKIG
+696 IRYWYEIQFSRFSFLQNSLKNALETQY
-709 WGKKN
+709 
-714 ITEAL
+714 
-719 DSRMKWFPY
+719 RYFPID
-728 NKGGD
+728 KGGQ
-733 YRKWYGNNDYL
+733 YKKWYGNNEKVVKMDRVSYQEL
-744 VNWSNDGYEI
+744 LQIGNHLPSR
-754 KNNVD
+754 D
-759 LRTGR
+759 L
-764 TRSHNY
+764 Y
-770 NGDFAFRKGITWSA
+770 FKKGITWSKITSSKSSFRWDNIGFIFS
-784 LSVSKISVRYV
+784 SVGLKGFPKEGQSKYVLGFLNSKICDYYI
-795 NNGFLFDSKGAR
+795 K
-807 GFAND
+807 
-812 ENSYFSLG
+812 
-820 LINSIVGQ
+820 I
-828 SYLSFIAPTVDFKVG
+828 IAPGLSTVSG
-843 DIIQIP
+843 DLEKLPII
-849 LVLIDKEDVVSKVQE
+849 LIDERKNEIDNFVKE
-864 NISISKADWDSF
+864 NIFISKLDWDLS
-876 ETSWDFQTHPLLAP
+876 ETSWDFINHPLLKDRL
-890 SALDMAGLITAK
+890 S
-902 QPTLAERYEQFKA
+902 TLANAYEIFRKDCA
-915 IYEDRFD
+915 ARFQQ
-922 ILQDNEEELNR
+922 LKKNEEALNR

-939 GLQSEL
+939 GLQDEL
-945 NPEVAD
+945 TPDVATKD
-951 YDITVHRIFDSKKDI
+951 VTVHQVFDSKDDV
-966 PQSMYKKETDE
+966 PDDLQDSN
-977 KGKTK
+977 
-982 SKVSPYVL
+982 YVL

-1016 GLAYAGGEW
+1016 GLAYAGGKW
-1025 DADKYQ
+1025 DADTYQ

-1162 DVIDHSHSAHEV
+1162 DIIDHSHSAHEV

-1201 ALDQIHLNLDDGVKI
+1201 ALDQIHLDLDDGVKI

-1229 YEVLADSKSIM
+1229 YEVLADSKAIM
-1240 AKDALWHEYLTEWP
+1240 AKDSLWHEYLTEWP

>member
-11 IWARNKLIADSVY
+11 IWARNKLIADSIY

-31 TDKEIQDPLP
+31 TDKGIQAPLP

-55 EPAIGTGDAI
+55 EPSAITGDAI
-65 AQRNNLVAV
+65 TQRKNLVAV
-74 IREKAKYISYPEAFS
+74 IQENAKESTYPEAFS
-89 RIMEETA
+89 HIMEETA

-112 NYLPGH
+112 DYLSA
-118 VRVLSSDN
+118 RVLSSKT

-154 DWKTNNQTDDLFQ
+154 DWKMNNQTDDLFR

-181 PMLFETIA
+181 PMLFEKIA
-189 DYTELLLTLTIS
+189 DYTELLLTLSIS

-213 ISEDDFRDQVQ
+213 IPEDDFRDQVQ
-224 IIGWFYQYY
+224 IIGWLYQYY
-233 NTEPKDKVYARKS
+233 NTEPKDKVFARKS

-277 RLWVEGHPNEDLK
+277 RLWIEGHPNEALK
-290 GQWKYYLDEAKQE
+290 EQWKYYLDEAEQE
-303 EDVQKQLN
+303 ESVQKQLN

-320 NPEDLTC
+320 NLEGLTC

-334 GHILVYMFDVLM
+334 GHILAYMFDVLM
-346 QIYQSRGYRD
+346 QIYLSRGYRD

-376 AAQLAYFAVIMKARQ
+376 AAQLAYFAVMMKARQ
-391 YDRRFL
+391 YDQRFL
-397 SRGLQP
+397 SRGIQP
-403 HIYAIEE
+403 HVYAIEE
-410 SNGLSKW
+410 SNGLSTWKA
-417 QEFAGSDFGQLTL
+417 FSGSDFGQLTL
-430 DQTYIVQAD
+430 DQTYIAQAD
-439 ELIGLFHD
+439 ELIDLFHD
-447 AKEYGSILKVEPVD
+447 AKEYGSILKVEPTD

-478 NILFAAWADEM
+478 NILFAAWSAEM

-516 MGGGGMDAKLSKY
+516 MGSSGMNAKLSKY

-549 GTMIKP
+549 GAMIKP

-613 ELSNGYQGEYCRLI
+613 EFSNGYQGEYCRLI
-627 EPTTQQGKEAMF
+627 EPTTQKGKEDMF
-639 LAGQNRY
+639 LSAQNRY
-646 VSQQENFAKIPGELV
+646 VSKQENFAKIPGSPV
-661 AYWISEKMISHFS
+661 AYWVSKNLLEDFRKGKM
-674 GPLLG
+674 
-679 SILTTREGM
+679 LTNFADSVQGL
-688 ATANNDLF
+688 ATADNNRF
-696 LRLWYEVNETKIG
+696 LRLWYECAIRTIFWNCKNHHCSLNSD
-709 WGKKN
+709 KKWYPC
-714 ITEAL
+714 T
-719 DSRMKWFPY
+719 
-728 NKGGD
+728 KGGKF
-733 YRKWYGNNDYL
+733 RRWYGNFEYL
-744 VNWSNDGYEI
+744 VNWQHDGLEL
-754 KNNVD
+754 KNFKASVIRNPD
-759 LRTGR
+759 
-764 TRSHNY
+764 Y
-770 NGDFAFRKGITWSA
+770 YFKKGFTWSTISSGKFSMRYCPTGFLFESKGSKCFINEEQYFFYLLGMLNSYVVQEA
-784 LSVSKISVRYV
+784 LLFLAPTLDYHEGPVSKIPVVIGEEKISEI
-795 NNGFLFDSKGAR
+795 D
-807 GFAND
+807 
-812 ENSYFSLG
+812 
-820 LINSIVGQ
+820 
-828 SYLSFIAPTVDFKVG
+828 T
-843 DIIQIP
+843 
-849 LVLIDKEDVVSKVQE
+849 LVKE
-864 NISISKADWDSF
+864 NISNSKKDWDSF

-890 SALDMAGLITAK
+890 SALDMAGLIIAK

-915 IYEDRFD
+915 SCEDRFD

-1025 DADKYQ
+1025 DAGKYQ

-1052 LSSFICAWLKKAF
+1052 LLSFICAWLKKAF

-1110 RPIYWLFD
+1110 RPIYWLYD
-1118 SGKENG
+1118 SGKQNG

-1181 EKMKKQIK
+1181 EKMKKQLK

-1201 ALDQIHLNLDDGVKI
+1201 ALDQIHLDLDDGVKI

-1229 YEVLADSKSIM
+1229 YEVLADSKAIM
-1240 AKDALWHEYLTEWP
+1240 AKDALWHEYLTEWH
-1254 HEKE
+1254 HEQ

>member
-11 IWARNKLIADSVY
+11 IWARNKLIADSIY

-31 TDKEIQDPLP
+31 TDKGIQAPLP

-55 EPAIGTGDAI
+55 EPSAITGDAI
-65 AQRNNLVAV
+65 TQRKNLVAV
-74 IREKAKYISYPEAFS
+74 IQEKAKESTYPEAFS
-89 RIMEETA
+89 HIMEETA

-112 NYLPGH
+112 DYLSA
-118 VRVLSSDN
+118 RVLSSKT

-154 DWKTNNQTDDLFQ
+154 DWKMNNQTDDLFR

-181 PMLFETIA
+181 PMLFEKIA
-189 DYTELLLTLTIS
+189 DYTELLLTLSIS

-213 ISEDDFRDQVQ
+213 IPEDDFRDQVQ
-224 IIGWFYQYY
+224 IIGWLYQYY
-233 NTEPKDKVYARKS
+233 NTEPKDKVFARKS

-277 RLWVEGHPNEDLK
+277 RLWIEGHPDEALK
-290 GQWKYYLDEAKQE
+290 EQWKYYLDEAEQE
-303 EDVQKQLN
+303 ESVQEQLN

-320 NPEDLTC
+320 NLEDLTC

-334 GHILVYMFDVLM
+334 GHILAYMFDVLM
-346 QIYQSRGYRD
+346 QIYRSLGYRD

-376 AAQLAYFAVIMKARQ
+376 AAQLAYFAVMMKARQ

-397 SRGLQP
+397 SRGIQP
-403 HIYAIEE
+403 HVYAIEE
-410 SNGLSKW
+410 SNGLSTWKA
-417 QEFAGSDFGQLTL
+417 FSGSDFGQLTL
-430 DQTYIVQAD
+430 DQTYIAQAD
-439 ELIGLFHD
+439 ALIDLFHD
-447 AKEYGSILKVEPVD
+447 AKEYGSILKVEPTD

-478 NILFAAWADEM
+478 NILFAAWSAEM

-495 LIRQAKLL
+495 LIRQAKIL
-503 SRKYDVVV
+503 SKKYDVVV

-516 MGGGGMDAKLSKY
+516 MGSSGMDAKLSKY

-549 GTMIKP
+549 GAMTKP

-613 ELSNGYQGEYCRLI
+613 EFSNGYQGEYCRLI

-639 LAGQNRY
+639 LSAQNRY
-646 VSQQENFAKIPGELV
+646 VSKQENFAKIPGSPV
-661 AYWISEKMISHFS
+661 AYWASEQIRNAFKSS
-674 GPLLG
+674 SLYEKSVSPSQNVTG
-679 SILTTREGM
+679 
-688 ATANNDLF
+688 NNEKYVRKCWEL
-696 LRLWYEVNETKIG
+696 EKQKIG
-709 WGKKN
+709 EKSFW
-714 ITEAL
+714 I
-719 DSRMKWFPY
+719 FY
-728 NKGGD
+728 CKGGG
-733 YRKWYGNNDYL
+733 YRKWWGNLEDIIDWTPNARY
-744 VNWSNDGYEI
+744 VYKHGDGKHASQIINKKYWY
-754 KNNVD
+754 K
-759 LRTGR
+759 R
-764 TRSHNY
+764 
-770 NGDFAFRKGITWSA
+770 GITWGLITSNKPSFRVMPEGA
-784 LSVSKISVRYV
+784 TY
-795 NNGFLFDSKGAR
+795 DKGGSTLIVDDAIY
-807 GFAND
+807 N
-812 ENSYFSLG
+812 FSLG
-820 LINSIVGQ
+820 LLN
-828 SYLSFIAPTVDFKVG
+828 
-843 DIIQIP
+843 
-849 LVLIDKEDVVSKVQE
+849 SKVYVNIVSMLNPTLNYQVKDVRSMPLILKKQE
-864 NISISKADWDSF
+864 RINEIVNALISESKADWDSF
-876 ETSWDFQTHPLLAP
+876 ETSWDFQTHPLLVP

-915 IYEDRFD
+915 VCEDRFD
-922 ILQDNEEELNR
+922 ILKDNEEDLNR

-939 GLQSEL
+939 GLQDEL
-945 NPEVAD
+945 TPEESDKNV
-951 YDITVHRIFDSKKDI
+951 TVHRVFDTKDDV
-966 PQSMYKKETDE
+966 PESMKD
-977 KGKTK
+977 
-982 SKVSPYVL
+982 SNYVL

-1201 ALDQIHLNLDDGVKI
+1201 ALDQIHLDLDDGVKI

-1229 YEVLADSKSIM
+1229 YEVLADSKNIM
-1240 AKDALWHEYLTEWP
+1240 AKDALWHEYLTEWH
-1254 HEKE
+1254 HEQ